1 MAPATDGAQPRLQG
15 SPGATS
21 FPRKRE
27 PTPSHGVGR
36 EIPAYAGMTARGPH
50 GVGREIPAYAGMTA
64 RGLPRIVR
72 FALIGLALAA
82 AGTLAAPP
90 AAMAQQ
96 SSDANLASIAF
107 TDNDGGTLATT
118 LSPAFAAA
126 TTSYTLSVSAGA
138 PDGEVTFAPTAN
150 DAGASFAISPADA
163 NASKTGHQ
171 VDVGTSNATV
181 TVTAADSTTKAY
193 AFDVRYDYDDDNDG
207 YIDVRT
213 RAQLHAIRD
222 DLNSNGD
229 QANISAFPHALSG
242 SGGARFGCPSS
253 GCVGY
258 ELRADIDLSTGG
270 AWSPIGGN
278 RIWHTFNGKFR
289 GNGHVISNMTIG
301 SGSPSGLFQRM
312 GGNGVV
318 EGVGLLDVNI
328 TSGVGSEAGAVS
340 GTSGGLIRNVYATG
354 TINIGSSN
362 IAGGLVGWHTGTIR
376 ASWADVAVT
385 GSSRTGG
392 MVGYDDYGG
401 RVYAS
406 YSIGPVAQTTSQG
419 LIGEDQGA
427 VENVDTSYH
436 DAETTGI
443 GTAGTGRARSTSDLQ
458 SPTAYGATGIYSD
471 WDDQDIDGDGTND
484 DAWDFG
490 TSSQY
495 PVLKAGG
502 HSAATQFALQ
512 SPDLSGVT
520 LTVGAAQLTLS
531 PAFAAGT
538 TRYTAASAGTQV
550 TVAPTTS
557 HASAT
562 VAYKDASDGALT
574 DANGGVAGFQIALSG
589 TTTFKVVVTAANGVQ
604 TKTYEFTVSPPVDYD
619 DDNDGY
625 IDIRNA
631 AQLSAM
637 RHDLDTD
644 GNATHADWLAA
655 FPSPA
660 AGMGCAPGDH
670 DGNSG
675 TPDRPFCRGYE
686 LRSAIVLDVVGWN
699 QTNWTPIGT
708 SSAPFTGY
716 FTGNGLTISNLS
728 VRVASDAGLFGVTR
742 GTVERVGLIDAFV
755 RTSGD
760 DRGGALAGTNTGT
773 IRFAF
778 STGSVSVPSKV
789 AGGLVGCN
797 CAHGSGGNRVVGQIS
812 GSWST
817 ANATAMH
824 VAGGLVGDNAG
835 TITASWSAGVA
846 SGTGT
851 PPNDGALVG
860 RNLSGGTITASYA
873 LGNDALTG
881 SQAQTATATASLHGS
896 AVSLSVLAYTGVY
909 QTWDDH
915 DVDGDG
921 TANDAPWN
929 FGDAQEYPILR
940 LGYTMAEQTRQ
951 RNELNRKLSGLTLR
965 YAGGGPVSITPAFS
979 ALTTSYT
986 ATIRSG
992 ATRTLVVTPSVPAGS
1007 ASVSMGGDKLT
1018 GGVAEID
1025 ATSPGATAALAV
1037 RVVNQITHISGLRYT
1052 ITVAHA
1058 DGAPIAPRNLTAT
1071 PSATDNA
1078 RMDLSWSA
1086 DSTVNGYEICRKAG
1100 TSVCASSD
1108 TWAAISGS
1116 GASTA
1121 SHAVTGLTGGAQY
1134 TFSLRATDSSNRKG
1148 EISSVTATTND
1159 NIVPSFAQTTG
1170 SVTWTR
1176 GRPIGVYEAPRAT
1189 AGDGTLSYSAA
1200 FSPSA
1205 SGLSFNAATR
1215 QISGTPTHTAST
1227 VTATVTVRDDEGTPS
1242 DLTDDD
1248 TATFTLTI
1256 TLEADTTPSFASTSG
1271 SASFTI
1277 GKANIAVRAHKLP
1290 ALTGGNGALTYT
1302 DTLPTG
1308 LVYTAPAG
1316 MDSPGGTVNATD
1328 GNTLTAGTATYEI
1341 RATDRDGSAATYR
1354 LTATVEA
1361 DRTLSYAD
1369 ANALA
1374 NRTFIKDTAIS
1385 SSVAPAGGNAPVTC
1399 AIASGTLPS
1408 NVTLTGCL
1416 LTGTPNVVLAQPSS
1430 ATIRATDRDGST
1442 ALSASF
1448 TMRVVDSTPEFSPDT
1463 ARAKFTKGR
1472 ANSAAYPV
1480 PAATGGDGTLTYS
1493 LTAGTLPADL
1503 TYTAPGSMDTHGGT
1517 ISGTPRATL
1526 STGDTN
1532 VTITAT
1538 DANGSTD
1545 TLTLTVE
1552 IENDVSPAAAS
1563 GSTTYAIGQAKA
1575 SGREFTVPALGGN
1588 APVTYAYVPGG
1599 TTATQLPSGMS
1610 FDPADRKI
1618 KGTPPSGL
1626 ADGSSRTITIRGT
1639 DRDDQAADYTLT
1651 LSFET
1656 NVTPSFSPNTGS
1668 RTFTIGRA
1676 NTAAN
1681 AFRLPAVSGNGTIRY
1696 ADALPSGLTY
1706 TAPGPS
1712 DSHGGT
1718 VNADAGN
1725 TLTAADAGNYA
1736 ITATDDEG
1744 ESSTFTLTVAIE
1756 TDAQTAFAQSNGS
1769 ATYTIGRANTA
1780 ANEFQVPAA
1789 SAGNAPV
1796 TYAYVAGASAA
1807 TQLPAALSF
1816 DPADRKIKGTPGSS
1830 LTAGSRTITI
1840 RATDRDGQTADFT
1853 LTLTLQADLTPSFSP
1868 DNTGSAA
1875 YVIGQANAAARQFT
1889 VPAATGGNAPYAYA
1903 YVAGATSGTQLP
1915 SGLSFDPADRKI
1927 KGTVASS
1934 GLTAGES
1941 RTVTI
1946 RAADRD
1952 GSTADFTLTLTLQA
1966 NSTPSYAGV
1975 NAPPNRTFSQNK
1987 AIQAFSVAPAGGNA
2001 PACSITSGTLPSGL
2015 VISGC
2020 QISGTPDAI
2029 ASAASI
2035 TITATDL
2042 DGETAT
2048 ASFSITIQ
2056 ANEVPSFSPNTDSA
2070 AFTIGRANTTA
2081 YPVPAATGGD
2091 GTLAYAVDSAT
2102 PLPSGLTYSAA
2113 TSGNGGTI
2121 NATAGNTLTTAN
2133 SGTYNIVATDS
2144 NGDTATLA
2152 LAVTIEAN
2160 QAPSWGAQ
2168 TSGSAAFTIGRA
2180 NASAFPLPQAT
2191 GGNGTLSY
2199 AVSPTTP
2206 LPSGL
2211 VYSPP
2216 DPSDMHGGTVNATSG
2231 NTLTASDAGNYTIR
2245 VTDRDG
2251 SAANY
2256 TLTVTVE
2263 TNVAPSYANANALP
2277 DRTFSQN
2284 KPAGAFSVAP
2294 SGGNAPVTCAI
2305 SSGTLPNGLVISGCQ
2320 ISGTPDTIASAASI
2334 TITATDR
2341 DNETASDAFTITVQ
2355 ANLTPSFS
2363 PNTASASF
2371 TIRRP
2376 SVTPY
2381 PVPTATGGDG
2391 TLTYAVDPT
2400 TPLPTGLTYSA
2411 ATSGNGGTINTVVV
2425 NVGNT
2430 LTPGT
2435 TTYNIIA
2442 TDSNGD
2448 TATLALSV
2456 TLEANL
2462 APSWGAQTSGSAA
2475 FTIGRA
2481 NASAFPLP
2489 QATGGNGTLSY
2500 AVSPTTPLPSG
2511 LVYSPPDPSDM
2522 HGGTVNATSGNT
2534 LTASDAGN
2542 YTIRV
2547 TDRDGSAANYTLTVT
2562 VETNVAPSYANAN
2575 ALPDRTFSQNK
2586 PAGAFSVAP
2595 SGGNAPVTCA
2605 ISSGTLPNGL
2615 VISGC
2620 QISGTPD
2627 TIASAA
2633 SITITA
2639 TDRDNE
2645 TASDA
2650 FTITIVANLVP
2661 SFAQTTGSVTW
2672 TRNRPIAPYTVNA
2685 ATGGDG
2691 TLSYSAAFSPSASGL
2706 SFNST
2711 TRVISGSPTHA
2722 GSTVTAT
2729 ITVRDDE
2736 GSPGDT
2742 SDDDTATFTLTIT
2755 LEADAAGPS
2764 FGTAS
2769 VTEKTYVAGYASH
2782 PSITLPA
2789 ADSTVAWNGD
2799 LTYSVSTSLAGG
2811 TLPAGLTYA
2820 AATSG
2825 NGGTISVGSGTTAT
2839 ARFRVTLTARDRDG
2853 SSAALSF
2860 YVTVE
2865 ADATPSW
2872 GAVAAPNQTVV
2883 ELQTMTSAMLPALPS
2898 ATAGNAPVTYS
2909 IASLP
2914 SWLAFDGE
2922 TRVLSATA
2930 PAPVNSAN
2938 ADAVTNLVLKATD
2951 ANAEAADLAFT
2962 VAVQNDARPPS
2973 FSPNTGSA
2981 AYTIGRANS
2990 DYALFQVPAVT
3001 GGNAPVTY
3009 AVQGTALPS
3018 GLSLRSSDRRVVGTP
3033 GSSLAASSA
3042 DYVIRATD
3050 ADNDTTDFTLT
3061 LALEDNLVGSCGY
3074 TGRLTV
3080 DILRNADIEFILPVA
3095 EFGNQPLPPDGQS
3108 TDVRLAIS
3116 FWGTP
3121 AGLSLLH
3128 RRDPTTGYTT
3138 QLGVTGN
3145 TAITASSRTGY
3156 IDWRDRDN
3164 NASLDCDLNLVFTSA
3179 DTQPAFGSASQPTL
3193 TLIRNET
3200 YAAGDIT
3207 ALAAATSGQG
3217 PLHYTASALPA
3228 GLSLN
3233 FHTRQ
3238 LSGAPTALTPSSG
3251 ARVTLRA
3258 RDTDG
3263 DADTLQFTVN
3273 VVGGVTLSATTLA
3286 INEANAPVDETYTV
3300 ALASQPSGNVVVA
3313 PSVTACSGCG
3323 VTVSPSSLTFTRTNW
3338 SAPKTV
3344 TVRVAADADGDD
3356 ETATITHTVTGGN
3369 YAGVAAPS
3377 VAVSVTDDD
3386 SPRIVVPSTLSVAE
3400 GASASYSVRLSI
3412 PPASGETVTV
3422 TPTFPSGLTRTD
3434 STALTFTS
3442 ANYSTT
3448 KTVTF
3453 TADSDGDVADA
3464 SLTISHAAASG
3475 VSGSQYAGLTANV
3488 VVAVDDD
3495 DYVGVVS
3502 DPTSLTILEQSA
3514 GKSYAVRL
3522 GSQPSAN
3529 VTLTPSG
3536 TGLSFNPSSLSFTM
3550 SNWDT
3555 TQNVT
3560 VTVDNDA
3567 NTVTETR
3574 TVTHTAAST
3583 DTNYNASFT
3592 NGDVTVTATDNDSP
3606 SVVVNP
3612 TSLTIAEQS
3621 SETYAL
3627 RLATQPSA
3635 NVVITVSV
3643 TNNSD
3648 VTVNS
3653 STFTFTTINYGTAQ
3667 NVTVSVA
3674 DDPDAQ
3680 NESATISHSAAS
3692 ADTGYHGIAIN
3703 GVSVTVTDN
3712 DEDGI
3717 NLRNAADDA
3726 DITALAVTEGQTAQ
3740 YRVELTARP
3749 TAGVTITPSAT
3760 GLSFNPSSVSF
3771 TTSNWSAAKLI
3782 TVTPANDLDGRD
3794 ESVTVSHAGSA
3805 SGGYNALTLDDLT
3818 VTVTDDD
3825 PTGPLVANAS
3835 GVAITAITVAEGAA
3849 SNNTYRLSLNTE
3861 PSSNVTVALTKA
3873 SGDSADVTFTPT
3885 SVVFTPGAPQAGD
3898 PSGAAQWNSPQT
3910 ITISAAQD
3918 DDARNDDA
3926 ATITHT
3932 TSVASGGDSDYA
3944 NQTADLAV
3952 TITDDDSPGLVVSA
3966 TSIGVIEGST
3976 QTYSLKLAS
3985 EPSADV
3991 AVTPQCTAAAP
4002 SCAGLTFSGGA
4013 SGVFTFTTGNWDT
4026 TQEVT
4031 VSATDNNAADGARS
4045 ATITHAVSSLDSM
4058 NDPAD
4063 TQYNGVAFASANVS
4077 AAITDD
4083 DAPGVTVNPTSVSVE
4098 EENAT
4103 GASYDVRLA
4112 TQPSANV
4119 VIAVSTNNSDVTF
4132 TPSTLTFAPSG
4143 AGIWSSAQSVTV
4155 KANNDPD
4162 AQDETGALSHRAS
4175 SSDSNYN
4182 GIAVSGVSVTV
4193 TDNDED
4199 GVDVSDPS
4207 GANPSISVNEQ
4218 GSATYQVKLT
4228 AQPTGNVIVTPSV
4241 SAGAPL
4247 RVSPSSATFTRTNWN
4262 SAKTF
4267 TVRADDDRDSDN
4279 ETATISHGASGAGY
4293 GGSETRESLAVTIMD
4308 NDQPGLRF
4316 TAPNGR
4322 TLTTLALHEGRA
4334 GSYRIA
4340 LNTQPSGNV
4349 TVTPSAAGV
4358 VVSGGGGSGNNE
4370 FAFTPTNYSSPQTV
4384 TVTPASDGDDDDE
4397 PQANLAHAFASTVAT
4412 DPYHQLAGV
4421 TLAFTVADDDFVGL
4435 RAAPSSLNVTEEA
4448 TSGDGRTYALS
4459 LGSQPS
4465 ANVTVTPSGARLSFN
4480 PSSVTFTNGNWDTP
4494 RNVTVSVAADANAVN
4509 ETLTVSHSTGASGDA
4524 EYANKSGADSG
4535 FTDARVRVV
4544 AVDDDRPTV
4553 TEIVFWGMPWDAGVP
4568 GTYVRGETITVQARF
4583 SRPVTV
4589 TGTPRIALRIGGA
4602 TRYASYARTRTGGT
4616 RLDFRYQVQEND
4628 LDANGVGVPRD
4639 ALQLNGGSIR
4649 HAVSASVGADLRSA
4663 AVPDNDDHKVNGAST
4678 PPPSATTPNIRST
4691 PPTASGEY
4699 GYGETIEFRVGF
4711 DIPFRLDDSDGKPRL
4726 RLTLGA
4732 QTRYAEYDRTEGN
4745 ALFFAYVVRSS
4756 DSAPSGAALPQNAL
4770 ELNGARIMNAYDDSA
4785 NANLTLP
4792 RLNADSAHKVDGTT
4806 SSLQSLAVSPGT
4818 LSPAFAAPPA
4828 DASAYRVEVGNS
4840 VASATITAAPKFG
4853 AATLAYSTTDADPAS
4868 GHQVGLEVGENRFDV
4883 TVTGRTTIARRYA
4896 VTFRRE
4902 GASNADLRALS
4913 VSDPTLRIYSPRAMR
4928 HGYDPRETEYTL
4940 DVGRDVASVTLVV
4953 VKSDSGASASVSLR
4967 GESLAVNAMGEVT
4980 VPLEH
4985 GDNPVSISV
4994 TSRNPTTKTYAVN
5007 VMRAGLPVRL
5017 ASLTLGG
5024 GALVKS
5030 GGDGRIGFD
5039 PSHFEYTASVINRV
5053 SSITVTPSAE
5063 SGSRITVNGAAV
5075 RSGDRSRAIRLAV
5088 GSNSIV
5094 VSVTNDEPGA
5104 ITGTYRIAVTRGRA
5118 PAPVFS
5124 PAPVEPIPTTTP
5136 TPTPTAS
5143 PTPAPTA
5150 SPTPA
5155 PTASPTPDPAASP
5168 TPDPAAS
5175 PTPDPAASPIP
5186 APTAPPTP
5194 DPAASPTPAPT
5205 APPTPEPAASPT
5217 PDPAASP
5224 TPDPAASPTP
5234 DPAAPPT
5241 PDPAASPTPAPT
5253 ASPTPDPAAPPTP
5266 DPAAP
5271 PTPAPTATPAPE
5283 PTATPMPAPTATA
5296 TPVMPP
5302 PAPGATLEPPVAP
5315 TPTAGYSLAFWLAV
5329 GGAAVVIVAGFAGG
5343 ALVIAR
5349 RR

>member
-1 MAPATDGAQPRLQG
+1 MAPPR
-15 SPGATS
+15 A
-21 FPRKRE
+21 
-27 PTPSHGVGR
+27 GR
-36 EIPAYAGMTARGPH
+36 
-50 GVGREIPAYAGMTA
+50 
-64 RGLPRIVR
+64 LVR
-72 FALIGLALAA
+72 FALIGAALAA
-82 AGTLAAPP
+82 AGMLAAPP

-163 NASKTGHQ
+163 NASKNGHQ

-222 DLNSNGD
+222 DTNTNGD
-229 QANISAFPHALSG
+229 QGNISAFPHALSG

-258 ELRADIDLSTGG
+258 ELRADIDLSGG
-270 AWSPIGGN
+270 NWTPIGYSL
-278 RIWHTFNGKFR
+278 TGKFR
-289 GNGHVISNMTIG
+289 GNGHVISNMKITTG
-301 SGSPSGLFQRM
+301 STLGLFAIIS
-312 GGNGVV
+312 GGVV
-318 EGVGLLDVNI
+318 EGVGLLDVDISGGTDMGAVAGNNGAGSVI
-328 TSGVGSEAGAVS
+328 RNVWATGRISGTSALGGLAGWNAASVRASWAAVAVSASGNFNPHRAGGIAGYDDWQGHIYASYSVGAVS
-340 GTSGGLIRNVYATG
+340 PSTSGGL
-354 TINIGSSN
+354 
-362 IAGGLVGWHTGTIR
+362 AGQNQ
-376 ASWADVAVT
+376 
-385 GSSRTGG
+385 GG
-392 MVGYDDYGG
+392 
-401 RVYAS
+401 A
-406 YSIGPVAQTTSQG
+406 IT
-419 LIGEDQGA
+419 
-427 VENVDTSYH
+427 NSYH
-436 DAETTGI
+436 DAVATGI
-443 GTAGTGRARSTSDLQ
+443 GTAGTGTARSTSDLQ

-471 WDDQDIDGDGTND
+471 WDEQDIDGDGTND

-512 SPDLSGVT
+512 SPDLSGIT
-520 LTVGAAQLTLS
+520 LTVGATQLTLS

-538 TRYTAASAGTQV
+538 TRYAAAASGTQV

-562 VAYKDASDGALT
+562 VAYKDASDGPLT

-625 IDIRNA
+625 IDVRNA

-675 TPDRPFCRGYE
+675 TPDRPFCKGYE
-686 LRSAIVLDVVGWN
+686 LRSAIVLDVVGSN

-716 FTGNGLTISNLS
+716 FTGNGLTVSNLS
-728 VRVASDAGLFGVTR
+728 ARVASDAGLFGVTR
-742 GTVERVGLIDAFV
+742 GTVERVGVIDAFV
-755 RTSGD
+755 RTSSG
-760 DRGGALAGTNTGT
+760 DRGGALAGTNNGT

-778 STGSVSVPSKV
+778 STGSVSLAGQD

-797 CAHGSGGNRVVGQIS
+797 CAHGTGGSRVVGSIYA
-812 GSWST
+812 SWST
-817 ANATAMH
+817 ASAVAGAH
-824 VAGGLVGDNAG
+824 SAGGLVGEN
-835 TITASWSAGVA
+835 
-846 SGTGT
+846 
-851 PPNDGALVG
+851 
-860 RNLSGGTITASYA
+860 GGTITASYA
-873 LGNDALTG
+873 AGLAQGYRSGSPWHGGLVGHNLSGATVTASYALGAAALIG
-881 SQAQTATATASLHGS
+881 EQAGTATASLHGS
-896 AVSLSVLAYTGVY
+896 AVSLSILAYTGVY

-915 DVDGDG
+915 DTDGNG
-921 TANDAPWN
+921 TADAPWN
-929 FGDAQEYPILR
+929 FGDAQEYPYLR
-940 LGYTMAEQTRQ
+940 LGFTQAEQTRQ
-951 RNELNRKLSGLTLR
+951 RNALNRKLSGLTLR

-1018 GGVAEID
+1018 GGAAEID
-1025 ATSPGATAALAV
+1025 ATQPGATATITASA
-1037 RVVNQITHISGLRYT
+1037 VNQLSSIAALGTLQYT

-1058 DGAPIAPRNLTAT
+1058 DGAPIAPRNLAAT
-1071 PSATDNA
+1071 PHATVNG
-1078 RMDLSWSA
+1078 RIDLSWSA
-1086 DSTVNGYEICRKAG
+1086 DSTVTGYEICQKAG
-1100 TSVCASSD
+1100 TSACAAGD
-1108 TWAAISGS
+1108 TTLWAAISGS

-1121 SHAVTGLTGGAQY
+1121 SHAVTGLTGGTQY

-1148 EISSVTATTND
+1148 EISSVTATTNPD
-1159 NIVPSFAQTTG
+1159 NRVPSFARTSE

-1176 GRPIGVYEAPRAT
+1176 GKSIGAYEAPRAT
-1189 AGDGTLSYSAA
+1189 GGDGTLSYSAA

-1205 SGLSFNAATR
+1205 SGLAFNAATR
-1215 QISGTPTHTAST
+1215 QISGTPTHTGNT
-1227 VTATVTVRDDEGTPS
+1227 VTATITVRDDEGTPS

-1256 TLEADTTPSFASTSG
+1256 TLEADSTPSFASTSG
-1271 SASFTI
+1271 SASFTR
-1277 GKANIAVRAHKLP
+1277 GKANISVHVHPLP
-1290 ALTGGNGALTYT
+1290 ALTGGNGTLTYT

-1308 LVYTAPAG
+1308 LVYTAPG
-1316 MDSPGGTVNATD
+1316 SMDTHGGTVNATS
-1328 GNTLTAGTATYEI
+1328 GNTLTAGGPTNYTITAL
-1341 RATDRDGSAATYR
+1341 DRDGSAATYT
-1354 LTATVEA
+1354 LAVTVET
-1361 DRTLSYAD
+1361 DETPSYAG

-1374 NRTFIKDTAIS
+1374 DRTFIKDTAIS
-1385 SSVAPAGGNAPVTC
+1385 SSVAPSGGNAPVAC

-1416 LTGTPNVVLAQPSS
+1416 LTGTPNVVLAHPAS

-1442 ALSASF
+1442 ATSASF
-1448 TMRVVDSTPEFSPDT
+1448 TMTVTENRTPSFSPNT
-1463 ARAKFTKGR
+1463 GSAAFTIGR
-1472 ANSAAYPV
+1472 ANTTAYPV
-1480 PAATGGDGTLTYS
+1480 PVATGGDGTLTYAVDS
-1493 LTAGTLPADL
+1493 TTPLPSGL
-1503 TYTAPGSMDTHGGT
+1503 TYSAATSGNGGT
-1517 ISGTPRATL
+1517 INATDGNTLTTADSGTYNIIATDSNGDTATL
-1526 STGDTN
+1526 ALS
-1532 VTITAT
+1532 VT
-1538 DANGSTD
+1538 
-1545 TLTLTVE
+1545 
-1552 IENDVSPAAAS
+1552 IENDVSPAGAS
-1563 GSTTYAIGQAKA
+1563 GSTTYAIGRAKA

-1588 APVTYAYVPGG
+1588 EPVTYAYVAGA

-1639 DRDDQAADYTLT
+1639 DRDGQAADYTLT

-1668 RTFTIGRA
+1668 ATFTIGQA
-1676 NTAAN
+1676 NVN
-1681 AFRLPAVSGNGTIRY
+1681 AFQLPAVSGNGTIRY
-1696 ADALPSGLTY
+1696 AVSSTTPLPSGLVY

-1718 VNADAGN
+1718 VNATSGN

-1756 TDAQTAFAQSNGS
+1756 NDAQTAFAQSNGS
-1769 ATYTIGRANTA
+1769 AAYTIGRANTA
-1780 ANEFQVPAA
+1780 ANEFQIPAA

-1796 TYAYVAGASAA
+1796 TYAYVAGSTAA

-1868 DNTGSAA
+1868 SNTGSAA
-1875 YVIGQANAAARQFT
+1875 YVIGQANAAANQFT

-1941 RTVTI
+1941 RTITI
-1946 RAADRD
+1946 RASDRD
-1952 GSTADFTLTLTLQA
+1952 NSTADFTLTLTLQA

-2001 PACSITSGTLPSGL
+2001 PACAITSGTLPSGL

-2029 ASAASI
+2029 VSAASI

-2048 ASFSITIQ
+2048 ASFSITVQ
-2056 ANEVPSFSPNTDSA
+2056 ANEVPSFSPNTASA
-2070 AFTIGRANTTA
+2070 AFTIGRANTTP

-2091 GTLAYAVDSAT
+2091 GTLTYAVDSAT
-2102 PLPSGLTYSAA
+2102 PLPTGLTYSAA

-2121 NATAGNTLTTAN
+2121 NSTAGNTLTTAN
-2133 SGTYNIVATDS
+2133 SGTYNIIATDS

-2160 QAPSWGAQ
+2160 LAPSWASA
-2168 TSGSAAFTIGRA
+2168 SGSAAFTIGRA
-2180 NASAFPLPQAT
+2180 NASAFPLPRAT
-2191 GGNGTLSY
+2191 GGNGTPLSY
-2199 AVSPTTP
+2199 AVDSTTP

-2216 DPSDMHGGTVNATSG
+2216 GSMDTHGGTVNATSG

-2245 VTDRDG
+2245 ATDRDG
-2251 SAANY
+2251 SAAAY

-2284 KPAGAFSVAP
+2284 KPAAAFSVAP

-2305 SSGTLPNGLVISGCQ
+2305 DSGTLPNGLVISGCQISGTPDTLTSTAASITIEATDRDDETASDTFTITVQENLTPSFSPNTASVTFTIRRPSVTPYPVPAASGGDGTLTYAVDSATPLPSGLTYGTASSGNGGTINATAGNTLTTANSGTYNIIATDSNGDTATLALAVTIEANQTPSWAQTSGSAAFTIGRANASAFPLPRATGGNGTLSYAVDSTTPLPSGLVYSPPGSMDTHGGTVNATSGNTLTTANSGTYTIRATDRDGSAANYTLTVTVEANSAPSYANANALPDRTFSQNKPAAAFSVAPSGGNAPVTCAITSGTLPNGLAISGCQ

-2341 DNETASDAFTITVQ
+2341 DGQ
-2355 ANLTPSFS
+2355 
-2363 PNTASASF
+2363 
-2371 TIRRP
+2371 
-2376 SVTPY
+2376 
-2381 PVPTATGGDG
+2381 
-2391 TLTYAVDPT
+2391 
-2400 TPLPTGLTYSA
+2400 
-2411 ATSGNGGTINTVVV
+2411 
-2425 NVGNT
+2425 
-2430 LTPGT
+2430 
-2435 TTYNIIA
+2435 
-2442 TDSNGD
+2442 
-2448 TATLALSV
+2448 
-2456 TLEANL
+2456 
-2462 APSWGAQTSGSAA
+2462 
-2475 FTIGRA
+2475 
-2481 NASAFPLP
+2481 
-2489 QATGGNGTLSY
+2489 
-2500 AVSPTTPLPSG
+2500 
-2511 LVYSPPDPSDM
+2511 
-2522 HGGTVNATSGNT
+2522 
-2534 LTASDAGN
+2534 
-2542 YTIRV
+2542 
-2547 TDRDGSAANYTLTVT
+2547 
-2562 VETNVAPSYANAN
+2562 
-2575 ALPDRTFSQNK
+2575 
-2586 PAGAFSVAP
+2586 
-2595 SGGNAPVTCA
+2595 
-2605 ISSGTLPNGL
+2605 
-2615 VISGC
+2615 
-2620 QISGTPD
+2620 
-2627 TIASAA
+2627 
-2633 SITITA
+2633 
-2639 TDRDNE
+2639 

-2650 FTITIVANLVP
+2650 FTITIVANQVP
-2661 SFAQTTGSVTW
+2661 SFSPNTGSVTW
-2672 TRNRPIAPYTVNA
+2672 TRNRPIAAYTVNA

-2691 TLSYSAAFSPSASGL
+2691 TLSYSASFSPSASGL
-2706 SFNST
+2706 AFDAT
-2711 TRVISGSPTHA
+2711 MLRITGTPTHA

-2736 GSPGDT
+2736 GTPSDT

-2755 LEADAAGPS
+2755 LEANAAGPS

-2799 LTYSVSTSLAGG
+2799 LTYSVSTNLAGG
-2811 TLPAGLTYA
+2811 TLPAGITYA

-2825 NGGTISVGSGTTAT
+2825 NGGTISIGSGTTST
-2839 ARFRVTLTARDRDG
+2839 ARFRVTLTAADRDG
-2853 SSAALSF
+2853 SSAAIFF

-2898 ATAGNAPVTYS
+2898 ATDGNAPVTYS

-2914 SWLAFDGE
+2914 SWLAFDGP

-2930 PAPVNSAN
+2930 PAPVNNTN
-2938 ADAVTNLVLKATD
+2938 ADVVTNLVLKATD

-2962 VAVQNDARPPS
+2962 VAVQNDTRLPS

-3033 GSSLAASSA
+3033 GSSLTAGSA

-3061 LALEDNLVGSCGY
+3061 LALEANRVGSCGY
-3074 TGRLTV
+3074 TGRLSV

-3128 RRDPTTGYTT
+3128 RRDPSTGFTTA
-3138 QLGVTGN
+3138 LGVTGN
-3145 TAITASSRTGY
+3145 TAITASSRTGF
-3156 IDWRDRDN
+3156 IDWNDRDN
-3164 NASLDCDLNLVFTSA
+3164 NGSRDCDLNLVFTSV

-3207 ALAAATSGQG
+3207 ALAAATGGQG

-3233 FHTRQ
+3233 FHTRE

-3273 VVGGVTLSATTLA
+3273 VVGGVTLSSTTLA
-3286 INEANAPVDETYTV
+3286 INEANAPVTETYTV
-3300 ALASQPSGNVVVA
+3300 ALASQPSGNVVVR

-3338 SAPKTV
+3338 SVPKTV
-3344 TVRVAADADGDD
+3344 TVRVATDADGDD

-3386 SPRIVVPSTLSVAE
+3386 SPRIVVPSSLSVAE
-3400 GASASYSVRLSI
+3400 GASASYNVRLSI

-3464 SLTISHAAASG
+3464 SLTISHASSSG

-3502 DPTSLTILEQSA
+3502 DPTTLTILEQSA
-3514 GKSYAVRL
+3514 GKPYAVRL

-3550 SNWDT
+3550 SNWGT

-3574 TVTHTAAST
+3574 TVTHTAVST
-3583 DTNYNASFT
+3583 DANYNASFT

-3621 SETYAL
+3621 SKTYAL
-3627 RLATQPSA
+3627 SLATQPSA

-3653 STFTFTTINYGTAQ
+3653 STFTFTTVNYGTTQ

-3703 GVSVTVTDN
+3703 SVSVTVTDN

-3726 DITALAVTEGQTAQ
+3726 DITTLAVTEGQTAQ
-3740 YRVELTARP
+3740 YRVELTAQP

-3794 ESVTVSHAGSA
+3794 ESVTVSHAGSV

-3835 GVAITAITVAEGAA
+3835 GVAITAITVAEGAT
-3849 SNNTYRLSLNTE
+3849 SNNTYRLSLSAA

-3873 SGDSADVTFTPT
+3873 SGDSADVTFAPT

-3918 DDARNDDA
+3918 DDARNDDT

-4002 SCAGLTFSGGA
+4002 SCAGLTFSGGT

-4063 TQYNGVAFASANVS
+4063 AQYNGVAFASANVR

-4103 GASYDVRLA
+4103 GASYSVRLA

-4182 GIAVSGVSVTV
+4182 GIAVSGVSVAV

-4228 AQPTGNVIVTPSV
+4228 AQPTGNVRVTPSV

-4247 RVSPSSATFTRTNWN
+4247 RVSPTSATFTRTNWN

-4267 TVRADDDRDSDN
+4267 TVRADDDRNSVN

-4308 NDQPGLRF
+4308 NDLPGLRF

-4334 GSYRIA
+4334 GSYRVA

-4358 VVSGGGGSGNNE
+4358 VVSGGGGTGSNE

-4435 RAAPSSLNVTEEA
+4435 RAIPSSLNVTEEA

-4544 AVDDDRPTV
+4544 AVDDDRPAV
-4553 TEIVFWGMPWDAGVP
+4553 TEIVFWGMPSARAVAD
-4568 GTYVRGETITVQARF
+4568 TYVRGAAITVQARF

-4628 LDANGVGVPRD
+4628 VDANGVGVPRD

-4649 HAVSASVGADLRSA
+4649 HSVSTSVGADLRSA
-4663 AVPDNDDHKVNGAST
+4663 AVPDDPTRKVDGRLT
-4678 PPPSATTPNIRST
+4678 PAPSATTPNIRST

-4745 ALFFAYVVRSS
+4745 ALFFDYDVRSS

-4792 RLNADSAHKVDGTT
+4792 HLNADSAHKVDGTT

-4828 DASAYRVEVGNS
+4828 DASVYRVEVGNS

-4853 AATLAYSTTDADPAS
+4853 AAALAFSTTDADPAS

-4913 VSDPTLRIYSPRAMR
+4913 VSDPTLRLYSPRAMR

-4967 GESLAVNAMGEVT
+4967 GESLAVDAMGEVT
-4980 VPLEH
+4980 IPLEH

-5063 SGSRITVNGAAV
+5063 SGSRITVNGAAI
-5075 RSGDRSRAIRLAV
+5075 RSGGRSRAIRLAV

-5124 PAPVEPIPTTTP
+5124 PAPAAPISTATP

-5150 SPTPA
+5150 SPTPT
-5155 PTASPTPDPAASP
+5155 PTPDPAASPTPGPTAPPTPIASPTLDPAASP

-5175 PTPDPAASPIP
+5175 PAPEPTASPSP
-5186 APTAPPTP
+5186 APTA
-5194 DPAASPTPAPT
+5194 S
-5205 APPTPEPAASPT
+5205 PTPEPAASPT
-5217 PDPAASP
+5217 PEPAASP
-5224 TPDPAASPTP
+5224 TPE
-5234 DPAAPPT
+5234 
-5241 PDPAASPTPAPT
+5241 PT
-5253 ASPTPDPAAPPTP
+5253 AS
-5266 DPAAP
+5266 

-5283 PTATPMPAPTATA
+5283 PTATPMPAPTATPAPAPTATA

-5315 TPTAGYSLAFWLAV
+5315 TPTAGYSLAFWLVV

>member
-1 MAPATDGAQPRLQG
+1 MG
-15 SPGATS
+15 PGAT
-21 FPRKRE
+21 
-27 PTPSHGVGR
+27 G
-36 EIPAYAGMTARGPH
+36 
-50 GVGREIPAYAGMTA
+50 
-64 RGLPRIVR
+64 
-72 FALIGLALAA
+72 
-82 AGTLAAPP
+82 
-90 AAMAQQ
+90 
-96 SSDANLASIAF
+96 
-107 TDNDGGTLATT
+107 
-118 LSPAFAAA
+118 
-126 TTSYTLSVSAGA
+126 
-138 PDGEVTFAPTAN
+138 
-150 DAGASFAISPADA
+150 
-163 NASKTGHQ
+163 
-171 VDVGTSNATV
+171 
-181 TVTAADSTTKAY
+181 
-193 AFDVRYDYDDDNDG
+193 
-207 YIDVRT
+207 
-213 RAQLHAIRD
+213 
-222 DLNSNGD
+222 
-229 QANISAFPHALSG
+229 
-242 SGGARFGCPSS
+242 
-253 GCVGY
+253 
-258 ELRADIDLSTGG
+258 
-270 AWSPIGGN
+270 
-278 RIWHTFNGKFR
+278 
-289 GNGHVISNMTIG
+289 
-301 SGSPSGLFQRM
+301 
-312 GGNGVV
+312 
-318 EGVGLLDVNI
+318 
-328 TSGVGSEAGAVS
+328 
-340 GTSGGLIRNVYATG
+340 
-354 TINIGSSN
+354 
-362 IAGGLVGWHTGTIR
+362 
-376 ASWADVAVT
+376 
-385 GSSRTGG
+385 
-392 MVGYDDYGG
+392 
-401 RVYAS
+401 
-406 YSIGPVAQTTSQG
+406 
-419 LIGEDQGA
+419 
-427 VENVDTSYH
+427 
-436 DAETTGI
+436 
-443 GTAGTGRARSTSDLQ
+443 
-458 SPTAYGATGIYSD
+458 
-471 WDDQDIDGDGTND
+471 
-484 DAWDFG
+484 
-490 TSSQY
+490 
-495 PVLKAGG
+495 
-502 HSAATQFALQ
+502 
-512 SPDLSGVT
+512 
-520 LTVGAAQLTLS
+520 
-531 PAFAAGT
+531 
-538 TRYTAASAGTQV
+538 
-550 TVAPTTS
+550 
-557 HASAT
+557 
-562 VAYKDASDGALT
+562 
-574 DANGGVAGFQIALSG
+574 
-589 TTTFKVVVTAANGVQ
+589 
-604 TKTYEFTVSPPVDYD
+604 
-619 DDNDGY
+619 
-625 IDIRNA
+625 
-631 AQLSAM
+631 
-637 RHDLDTD
+637 
-644 GNATHADWLAA
+644 
-655 FPSPA
+655 
-660 AGMGCAPGDH
+660 
-670 DGNSG
+670 
-675 TPDRPFCRGYE
+675 
-686 LRSAIVLDVVGWN
+686 
-699 QTNWTPIGT
+699 
-708 SSAPFTGY
+708 
-716 FTGNGLTISNLS
+716 
-728 VRVASDAGLFGVTR
+728 
-742 GTVERVGLIDAFV
+742 
-755 RTSGD
+755 
-760 DRGGALAGTNTGT
+760 
-773 IRFAF
+773 
-778 STGSVSVPSKV
+778 
-789 AGGLVGCN
+789 
-797 CAHGSGGNRVVGQIS
+797 VVGQIS

-817 ANATAMH
+817 ANVTAMH

-846 SGTGT
+846 SGTGS

-860 RNLSGGTITASYA
+860 RNLSGGAITASYA
-873 LGNDALTG
+873 LGNDALYG
-881 SQAQTATATASLHGS
+881 SQAGTATASLHGS
-896 AVSLSVLAYTGVY
+896 AVSLSILAYTGVY

-915 DVDGDG
+915 DVNGDG

-965 YAGGGPVSITPAFS
+965 YAGGGPVALSPAFS

-1025 ATSPGATAALAV
+1025 ATQPGATAALAV
-1037 RVVNQITHISGLRYT
+1037 RVVNQITHISGLTYT
-1052 ITVAHA
+1052 ITVSHA

-1071 PSATDNA
+1071 PSATDNG

-1086 DSTVNGYEICRKAG
+1086 DSTVNGYEICRRAG

-1108 TWAAISGS
+1108 AWTAISGS

-1148 EISSVTATTND
+1148 EISIVTATTND

-1170 SVTWTR
+1170 SVRWTR
-1176 GRPIGVYEAPRAT
+1176 NRPIAPYTVNAAT
-1189 AGDGTLSYSAA
+1189 GGDGTLSYSAA
-1200 FSPSA
+1200 FSPSP
-1205 SGLSFNAATR
+1205 SGLSFNAAT
-1215 QISGTPTHTAST
+1215 QVISGTPTHAGST

-1256 TLEADTTPSFASTSG
+1256 TLEDDSTPSFARTSG

-1277 GKANIAVRAHKLP
+1277 GKANIAVRVHELP
-1290 ALTGGNGALTYT
+1290 ALTGGNGALSYT

-1308 LVYTAPAG
+1308 LVYTSRG
-1316 MDSPGGTVNATD
+1316 TMDTHGGTVNATD
-1328 GNTLTAGTATYEI
+1328 GNTLTAGGPTNYTITA
-1341 RATDRDGSAATYR
+1341 RDRDGSAATYT
-1354 LTATVEA
+1354 LAVTVER
-1361 DRTLSYAD
+1361 DERPSYAGG
-1369 ANALA
+1369 NALA

-1385 SSVAPAGGNAPVTC
+1385 SSVAPAGGNAPVEC

-1416 LTGTPNVVLAQPSS
+1416 LTGTPNVVPPQPSS

-1448 TMRVVDSTPEFSPDT
+1448 TMTVVDSTPEFSPDT

-1526 STGDTN
+1526 ATGDTN

-1588 APVTYAYVPGG
+1588 EPVTYAYAAGG
-1599 TTATQLPSGMS
+1599 TTATELPSGMS

-1639 DRDDQAADYTLT
+1639 DRDGQAADYTLT

-1656 NVTPSFSPNTGS
+1656 NVTPSFSPSTGS
-1668 RTFTIGRA
+1668 AAFTIGRA

-1681 AFRLPAVSGNGTIRY
+1681 AFQLPAVSGNGTIRY
-1696 ADALPSGLTY
+1696 AVSSTTPLPSGLTY
-1706 TAPGPS
+1706 TAPGPT

-1725 TLTAADAGNYA
+1725 TLTASAAGNYA

-1756 TDAQTAFAQSNGS
+1756 TDAQTAFAQSSGS
-1769 ATYTIGRANTA
+1769 ASYTIGRANTA

-1816 DPADRKIKGTPGSS
+1816 APADRKIKGTPGSS

-1868 DNTGSAA
+1868 SSTGSAA

-2015 VISGC
+2015 VINGC

-2056 ANEVPSFSPNTDSA
+2056 ANEVPSFSPNTASA
-2070 AFTIGRANTTA
+2070 AFTIGRANTTP

-2091 GTLAYAVDSAT
+2091 GTLTYAVDSAT
-2102 PLPSGLTYSAA
+2102 PLPTGLVHSPPGSMDTH
-2113 TSGNGGTI
+2113 GGTI

-2152 LAVTIEAN
+2152 LSVTIETN
-2160 QAPSWGAQ
+2160 LAPSWASA
-2168 TSGSAAFTIGRA
+2168 SGSAAFTIGRA

-2216 DPSDMHGGTVNATSG
+2216 GPSDMHGGTVNATSG

-2245 VTDRDG
+2245 ATDRDG

-2305 SSGTLPNGLVISGCQ
+2305 SSGTLPNGLAISGCQ
-2320 ISGTPDTIASAASI
+2320 ISGTPDTLTAAPVSI
-2334 TITATDR
+2334 TIEATDR
-2341 DNETASDAFTITVQ
+2341 DNETASDTFTITVQ
-2355 ANLTPSFS
+2355 ENLVPSFS
-2363 PNTASASF
+2363 PNTASAAF
-2371 TIRRP
+2371 TIGRP
-2376 SVTPY
+2376 SVTSY

-2391 TLTYAVDPT
+2391 TLTYAVDSA
-2400 TPLPTGLTYSA
+2400 TPLPTGLAYGA
-2411 ATSGNGGTINTVVV
+2411 ASSGNGGTINTVVV

-2430 LTPGT
+2430 LTAGT

-2462 APSWGAQTSGSAA
+2462 APSWAQTSGSAA

-2500 AVSPTTPLPSG
+2500 AVDSTTPLPSG
-2511 LVYSPPDPSDM
+2511 LVYSPPGPSDM

-2534 LTASDAGN
+2534 LTTADSGT
-2542 YTIRV
+2542 YTIRA

-2586 PAGAFSVAP
+2586 PAAAFSVAP

-2615 VISGC
+2615 AISGC

-2639 TDRDNE
+2639 TDRDGQ

-2650 FTITIVANLVP
+2650 FTITIVANQTP
-2661 SFAQTTGSVTW
+2661 SFSPNTASVTW
-2672 TRNRPIAPYTVNA
+2672 TRNRPIAAYTVNA

-2691 TLSYSAAFSPSASGL
+2691 TLSYSASFSPSASGL

-2711 TRVISGSPTHA
+2711 TRVISGTPTHA

-2736 GSPGDT
+2736 GSPSDT

-2799 LTYSVSTSLAGG
+2799 LSYSVSTNLAGG

-2825 NGGTISVGSGTTAT
+2825 NGGTISIGSGTTAT
-2839 ARFRVTLTARDRDG
+2839 ARFRVTLTAADRDG
-2853 SSAALSF
+2853 SSAAIFF

-2883 ELQTMTSAMLPALPS
+2883 ELQTMTSAILPGLPS

-2914 SWLAFDGE
+2914 SWLAFDGT

-2930 PAPVNSAN
+2930 PAPVNNTN
-2938 ADAVTNLVLKATD
+2938 ADAVTNLVLKAID

-3033 GSSLAASSA
+3033 GSSLAAASA

-3074 TGRLTV
+3074 TGRLSV

-3095 EFGNQPLPPDGQS
+3095 EFGNQPLPPDGS
-3108 TDVRLAIS
+3108 ASDARLSGS
-3116 FWGTP
+3116 FIPLP

-3138 QLGVTGN
+3138 ALGIAGN
-3145 TAITASSRTGY
+3145 TATAGGGSNGL
-3156 IDWRDRDN
+3156 IDWTDRDD
-3164 NASLDCDLNLVFTSA
+3164 NASVDCDLTFALTGV

-3273 VVGGVTLSATTLA
+3273 VVGGVTLSSTTLA
-3286 INEANAPVDETYTV
+3286 INEANAPVTETYTV
-3300 ALASQPSGNVVVA
+3300 ALASQPSGNVVVR

-3338 SAPKTV
+3338 SVPKTV

-3386 SPRIVVPSTLSVAE
+3386 SPRIVVPSSLSVAE

-3560 VTVDNDA
+3560 VTVDDDA
-3567 NTVTETR
+3567 NTVTESR

-3592 NGDVTVTATDNDSP
+3592 NGDVSVTATDNDSP

-3621 SETYAL
+3621 SKTYAL
-3627 RLATQPSA
+3627 SLATQPSA

-3692 ADTGYHGIAIN
+3692 TDTGYHGIAIN

-3749 TAGVTITPSAT
+3749 TASVTITPSAT

-3771 TTSNWSAAKLI
+3771 STSNWSAAKLI

-3794 ESVTVSHAGSA
+3794 ESVTVTHAGSA

-3825 PTGPLVANAS
+3825 DPGPLVANAS

-3873 SGDSADVTFTPT
+3873 SGDSADVTFAPS

-3898 PSGAAQWNSPQT
+3898 PSGAARWNSPQT

-3918 DDARNDDA
+3918 DDARNDDT

-3944 NQTADLAV
+3944 SKTADLAV

-4063 TQYNGVAFASANVS
+4063 TQYNGVAFASANVR
-4077 AAITDD
+4077 AAVTDD

-4098 EENAT
+4098 EEDAT
-4103 GASYDVRLA
+4103 GASYSVRLA

-4182 GIAVSGVSVTV
+4182 GIAISGVSVAV

-4228 AQPTGNVIVTPSV
+4228 AQPTGNVRVTPSI

-4247 RVSPSSATFTRTNWN
+4247 RVSPPSATFTRTNWN

-4267 TVRADDDRDSDN
+4267 TVRADDDRDSVN

-4334 GSYRIA
+4334 GSYRVA

-4465 ANVTVTPSGARLSFN
+4465 ANVTVTPSGTRLSFN

-4494 RNVTVSVAADANAVN
+4494 RDVTVSVEADANAVN

-4544 AVDDDRPTV
+4544 AVDDDRPAV
-4553 TEIVFWGMPWDAGVP
+4553 TEIVFWGMPSARAVAD
-4568 GTYVRGETITVQARF
+4568 TYVRGAAITVQARF

-4616 RLDFRYQVQEND
+4616 SLDFRYQVQEND
-4628 LDANGVGVPRD
+4628 LDATNGVGVPRD

-4649 HAVSASVGADLRSA
+4649 HAVSTSVGADLRSA
-4663 AVPDNDDHKVNGAST
+4663 AVPDDATRKVDGRLT
-4678 PPPSATTPNIRST
+4678 PAPSATTPNIRST
-4691 PPTASGEY
+4691 PPTAAGEY

-4745 ALFFAYVVRSS
+4745 ALFFDYVVRSS

-4770 ELNGARIMNAYDDSA
+4770 ELNGARIVNAYDDSA
-4785 NANLTLP
+4785 DANLTLP

-4806 SSLQSLAVSPGT
+4806 SSLQSLAVSAGT
-4818 LSPAFAAPPA
+4818 LSPVFAAPPA

-4868 GHQVGLEVGENRFDV
+4868 GHQVGLEVGENRFDL

-4913 VSDPTLRIYSPRAMR
+4913 VSDPTLRLYAPRAMR

-4953 VKSDSGASASVSLR
+4953 LKSDTGASASVSLR
-4967 GESLAVNAMGEVT
+4967 GESLTVNAMGEVT
-4980 VPLEH
+4980 IPLEH

-5017 ASLTLGG
+5017 TSLTLGG

-5075 RSGDRSRAIRLAV
+5075 RSGERSRAIRLAV

-5124 PAPVEPIPTTTP
+5124 PAPVAPIPASP
-5136 TPTPTAS
+5136 TPTPTAT

-5150 SPTPA
+5150 SPTPDPA
-5155 PTASPTPDPAASP
+5155 ATPTPDPAASP

-5175 PTPDPAASPIP
+5175 PTPDPAASPTPEPAAPPTPEPAAPPTPDPTAPPTP

-5194 DPAASPTPAPT
+5194 DPAAT
-5205 APPTPEPAASPT
+5205 PT

-5234 DPAAPPT
+5234 PPT
-5241 PDPAASPTPAPT
+5241 
-5253 ASPTPDPAAPPTP
+5253 
-5266 DPAAP
+5266 
-5271 PTPAPTATPAPE
+5271 PTATPAPA
-5283 PTATPMPAPTATA
+5283 PTATPMPAPTATPMPAATATA

-5302 PAPGATLEPPVAP
+5302 PAPGATSEPPVAP

>member
-1 MAPATDGAQPRLQG
+1 MARSRAPRT
-15 SPGATS
+15 A
-21 FPRKRE
+21 
-27 PTPSHGVGR
+27 R
-36 EIPAYAGMTARGPH
+36 EIPAYAGMTARGAPARW
-50 GVGREIPAYAGMTA
+50 GRGA
-64 RGLPRIVR
+64 R

-163 NASKTGHQ
+163 NASKNGHQ

-229 QANISAFPHALSG
+229 QGNISAFPHALSG

-354 TINIGSSN
+354 SIDIGSNN

-458 SPTAYGATGIYSD
+458 SPTAYGSTGIYSA

-502 HSAATQFALQ
+502 HSAAAQFALQ
-512 SPDLSGVT
+512 SADLSGIT

-538 TRYTAASAGTQV
+538 TRYTAAGSGTQV

-562 VAYKDASDGALT
+562 VAYKDASDGPLT
-574 DANGGVAGFQIALSG
+574 DADGSTPDDFDIALSG

-686 LRSAIVLDVVGWN
+686 LRSAIVLDVVGSN

-728 VRVASDAGLFGVTR
+728 VRVANDAGLFGVTR
-742 GTVERVGLIDAFV
+742 GTVERVGLIDMFV
-755 RTSGD
+755 RTSSG
-760 DRGGALAGTNTGT
+760 DRGGALAGTNAGT

-778 STGSVSVPSKV
+778 STGSVSLAGQD

-797 CAHGSGGNRVVGQIS
+797 CAHGSGGSRVVGSIYA
-812 GSWST
+812 SWST
-817 ANATAMH
+817 ASAVAGAH
-824 VAGGLVGDNAG
+824 SAGGLVGENAG
-835 TITASWSAGVA
+835 TITASYAAGLA
-846 SGTGT
+846 QGYRSGSPWHG
-851 PPNDGALVG
+851 GLVG
-860 RNLSGGTITASYA
+860 HNLSGATVTASYA
-873 LGNDALTG
+873 LGAAALIG
-881 SQAQTATATASLHGS
+881 NQAGTATASLHGS
-896 AVSLSVLAYTGVY
+896 AVSLSILAYTGVY

-915 DVDGDG
+915 DTDGNG
-921 TANDAPWN
+921 TADAPWN
-929 FGDAQEYPILR
+929 FGDAQEYPYLR
-940 LGYTMAEQTRQ
+940 YGFTQAEQTRQ
-951 RNELNRKLSGLTLR
+951 RNALNRKLSGLTIR
-965 YAGGGPVSITPAFS
+965 YAGGGPVALSPAFS

-992 ATRTLVVTPSVPAGS
+992 GTRTLTVTPSVPAGS
-1007 ASVSMGGDKLT
+1007 ASVSLNGDKLS
-1018 GGVAEID
+1018 GAD
-1025 ATSPGATAALAV
+1025 AQIAATQSGTTASLTV
-1037 RVVNQITHISGLRYT
+1037 NVVNQLSSVTGLTYT
-1052 ITVAHA
+1052 ITVSHA

-1071 PSATDNA
+1071 PSARDNG

-1086 DSTVNGYEICRKAG
+1086 DSTVNGYEICRRAG

-1108 TWAAISGS
+1108 AWTAISGS

-1176 GRPIGVYEAPRAT
+1176 NRPIAPYTVNAAT
-1189 AGDGTLSYSAA
+1189 GGDGTLSYSAA
-1200 FSPSA
+1200 FSPSP
-1205 SGLSFNAATR
+1205 SGLSFNAAT
-1215 QISGTPTHTAST
+1215 QVISGTPTHAASIET

-1256 TLEADTTPSFASTSG
+1256 TLEADSTPSFASTSG
-1271 SASFTI
+1271 SAAFTI
-1277 GKANIAVRAHKLP
+1277 GKANIAVRVHQLP
-1290 ALTGGNGALTYT
+1290 ALTGGNGALSYT

-1308 LVYTAPAG
+1308 LVYTSRG
-1316 MDSPGGTVNATD
+1316 SMDTHGGTVNATD

-1354 LTATVEA
+1354 LTATVET
-1361 DRTLSYAD
+1361 DQTPSYAGG
-1369 ANALA
+1369 NALA
-1374 NRTFIKDTAIS
+1374 DRTFIKDTAIS
-1385 SSVAPAGGNAPVTC
+1385 SSVAPAGGNAPVEC

-1526 STGDTN
+1526 ATGDTN

-1588 APVTYAYVPGG
+1588 EPVTYAYAAGG

-1639 DRDDQAADYTLT
+1639 DRDGQAADYTLT

-1681 AFRLPAVSGNGTIRY
+1681 AFQLPAVSGNGTIRY
-1696 ADALPSGLTY
+1696 AVSSTTPLPSGLVY

-1718 VNADAGN
+1718 VNAASGN
-1725 TLTAADAGNYA
+1725 TLSASDAGNYA

-1756 TDAQTAFAQSNGS
+1756 TDAQTAFAQSSGS
-1769 ATYTIGRANTA
+1769 ASYTIGRANTA

-1816 DPADRKIKGTPGSS
+1816 APADRKIKGTPGSS

-1868 DNTGSAA
+1868 SSTGSAA

-1903 YVAGATSGTQLP
+1903 YVAGATTGTQLP

-2048 ASFSITIQ
+2048 ASFTITIV
-2056 ANEVPSFSPNTDSA
+2056 ANQVPSFSPNTASA
-2070 AFTIGRANTTA
+2070 AFTIGRANTTP

-2091 GTLAYAVDSAT
+2091 GTLTYAVDSAT
-2102 PLPSGLTYSAA
+2102 PLPSGLVHSPPGSMDTH
-2113 TSGNGGTI
+2113 GGTI

-2133 SGTYNIVATDS
+2133 SGTYNIIATDS

-2152 LAVTIEAN
+2152 LAVTIETN
-2160 QAPSWGAQ
+2160 LAPSWAS

-2180 NASAFPLPQAT
+2180 NASAFPLPRAT

-2199 AVSPTTP
+2199 AVDSTTP

-2216 DPSDMHGGTVNATSG
+2216 GQSDTHGGTVNATSG

-2251 SAANY
+2251 SAAAY

-2284 KPAGAFSVAP
+2284 KPAAAFSVAP

-2341 DNETASDAFTITVQ
+2341 DGQ
-2355 ANLTPSFS
+2355 
-2363 PNTASASF
+2363 
-2371 TIRRP
+2371 
-2376 SVTPY
+2376 
-2381 PVPTATGGDG
+2381 
-2391 TLTYAVDPT
+2391 
-2400 TPLPTGLTYSA
+2400 
-2411 ATSGNGGTINTVVV
+2411 
-2425 NVGNT
+2425 
-2430 LTPGT
+2430 
-2435 TTYNIIA
+2435 
-2442 TDSNGD
+2442 
-2448 TATLALSV
+2448 
-2456 TLEANL
+2456 
-2462 APSWGAQTSGSAA
+2462 
-2475 FTIGRA
+2475 
-2481 NASAFPLP
+2481 
-2489 QATGGNGTLSY
+2489 
-2500 AVSPTTPLPSG
+2500 
-2511 LVYSPPDPSDM
+2511 
-2522 HGGTVNATSGNT
+2522 
-2534 LTASDAGN
+2534 
-2542 YTIRV
+2542 
-2547 TDRDGSAANYTLTVT
+2547 
-2562 VETNVAPSYANAN
+2562 
-2575 ALPDRTFSQNK
+2575 
-2586 PAGAFSVAP
+2586 
-2595 SGGNAPVTCA
+2595 
-2605 ISSGTLPNGL
+2605 
-2615 VISGC
+2615 
-2620 QISGTPD
+2620 
-2627 TIASAA
+2627 
-2633 SITITA
+2633 
-2639 TDRDNE
+2639 

-2650 FTITIVANLVP
+2650 FTITIVANQTP
-2661 SFAQTTGSVTW
+2661 SFSPNTASATW
-2672 TRNRPIAPYTVNA
+2672 TRNRPIAAHTVNA

-2691 TLSYSAAFSPSASGL
+2691 TLSYSASFSPSASGL
-2706 SFNST
+2706 AFDAT
-2711 TRVISGSPTHA
+2711 MRRISGTPTHA
-2722 GSTVTAT
+2722 ASTVTAT

-2799 LTYSVSTSLAGG
+2799 LAYSVSTNLAGG

-2825 NGGTISVGSGTTAT
+2825 NGGTISIGSGTTAT
-2839 ARFRVTLTARDRDG
+2839 ARFRVTLTAADRDG
-2853 SSAALSF
+2853 SSAAIFF

-2883 ELQTMTSAMLPALPS
+2883 ELQTMTSAILPGLPS

-2914 SWLAFDGE
+2914 SWLAFDGP

-2930 PAPVNSAN
+2930 PAPVNNTN

-3033 GSSLAASSA
+3033 GSSLAAASA

-3061 LALEDNLVGSCGY
+3061 LALEANRVGSCGY

-3095 EFGNQPLPPDGQS
+3095 EFGNQPLPPDGS
-3108 TDVRLAIS
+3108 ASDARLSGS
-3116 FWGTP
+3116 FIPLP

-3138 QLGVTGN
+3138 ALGIVGN
-3145 TAITASSRTGY
+3145 TATAGGGSNGL
-3156 IDWRDRDN
+3156 IDWTDRDD
-3164 NASLDCDLNLVFTSA
+3164 NASVDCDLTFTLTGV

-3273 VVGGVTLSATTLA
+3273 VVGGVTLSATSLA
-3286 INEANAPVDETYTV
+3286 INEANAPVTETYTV
-3300 ALASQPSGNVVVA
+3300 ALASQPSGNVVVR

-3338 SAPKTV
+3338 SVPKTV

-3386 SPRIVVPSTLSVAE
+3386 SPRIVVPTSLSVAE

-3567 NTVTETR
+3567 NTVTESR

-3592 NGDVTVTATDNDSP
+3592 NGDVTVTAADNDSP

-3621 SETYAL
+3621 SKTYAL
-3627 RLATQPSA
+3627 SLATQPSA

-3653 STFTFTTINYGTAQ
+3653 STFTFTTVNYGTTQ

-3680 NESATISHSAAS
+3680 NESATISHSAS
-3692 ADTGYHGIAIN
+3692 STDTGYHGIAIN

-3771 TTSNWSAAKLI
+3771 STSNWSGAKLI

-3794 ESVTVSHAGSA
+3794 ESVTVAHAGSA

-3835 GVAITAITVAEGAA
+3835 GAAIMAITVAEGAA

-3873 SGDSADVTFTPT
+3873 SGDSADVTFAPS

-3918 DDARNDDA
+3918 DDARNDDT

-4013 SGVFTFTTGNWDT
+4013 SGVFTFTTGNWNT

-4063 TQYNGVAFASANVS
+4063 AQYNGVAFASANVR

-4103 GASYDVRLA
+4103 GASYSVRLA

-4182 GIAVSGVSVTV
+4182 GITISGVSVAV

-4267 TVRADDDRDSDN
+4267 TVRADDDRNSVN

-4334 GSYRIA
+4334 GSYRVA

-4349 TVTPSAAGV
+4349 TVTPSATGV
-4358 VVSGGGGSGNNE
+4358 VVSGGGGTGNNE

-4494 RNVTVSVAADANAVN
+4494 QNVTVSVAADANAVN

-4544 AVDDDRPTV
+4544 ALDDDRPTV
-4553 TEIVFWGMPWDAGVP
+4553 TEIVFWGMPSARAVAD
-4568 GTYVRGETITVQARF
+4568 TYVRGAAITVQARF

-4616 RLDFRYQVQEND
+4616 SLDFRYQVQEND
-4628 LDANGVGVPRD
+4628 IDATNGVGVPRD

-4663 AVPDNDDHKVNGAST
+4663 AVPDDPTRKVDGRLT
-4678 PPPSATTPNIRST
+4678 PAPSATTPRIEST
-4691 PPTASGEY
+4691 PPTAVGEY
-4699 GYGETIEFRVGF
+4699 GYGETIEFLVSF

-4745 ALFFAYVVRSS
+4745 GLFFDYVVRSS

-4770 ELNGARIMNAYDDSA
+4770 ELNGARIVNAYDDSA
-4785 NANLTLP
+4785 DANLTLP
-4792 RLNADSAHKVDGTT
+4792 RLNADSGHKVDGTT

-4913 VSDPTLRIYSPRAMR
+4913 VSDPTLRLYAPRAMR

-4967 GESLAVNAMGEVT
+4967 GESLAVDAMGEVT

-5075 RSGDRSRAIRLAV
+5075 RSGDRSRAIRLVV

-5124 PAPVEPIPTTTP
+5124 PAPAAPIPTTT
-5136 TPTPTAS
+5136 
-5143 PTPAPTA
+5143 
-5150 SPTPA
+5150 
-5155 PTASPTPDPAASP
+5155 PTPDPAASP
-5168 TPDPAAS
+5168 TPDPAA
-5175 PTPDPAASPIP
+5175 TPPP
-5186 APTAPPTP
+5186 APTATP
-5194 DPAASPTPAPT
+5194 M
-5205 APPTPEPAASPT
+5205 
-5217 PDPAASP
+5217 
-5224 TPDPAASPTP
+5224 
-5234 DPAAPPT
+5234 
-5241 PDPAASPTPAPT
+5241 
-5253 ASPTPDPAAPPTP
+5253 
-5266 DPAAP
+5266 
-5271 PTPAPTATPAPE
+5271 PAPTATPA
-5283 PTATPMPAPTATA
+5283 PAPTATA

-5302 PAPGATLEPPVAP
+5302 PAPGATSEPPVAP

>member
-1 MAPATDGAQPRLQG
+1 M
-15 SPGATS
+15 
-21 FPRKRE
+21 
-27 PTPSHGVGR
+27 
-36 EIPAYAGMTARGPH
+36 
-50 GVGREIPAYAGMTA
+50 
-64 RGLPRIVR
+64 R

-107 TDNDGGTLATT
+107 TDNDGGTLLTT

-138 PDGEVTFAPTAN
+138 PDGEVTFAPTAS
-150 DAGASFAISPADA
+150 DAGASFSISPADA

-229 QANISAFPHALSG
+229 QGSLSSFPHAPSG

-278 RIWHTFNGKFR
+278 RIWHSFTGKFR
-289 GNGHVISNMTIG
+289 GNGHTISNMTIG

-312 GGNGVV
+312 GTNGVV

-354 TINIGSSN
+354 SIDIGSSN
-362 IAGGLVGWHTGTIR
+362 VAGGLVGWHTGTIR

-401 RVYAS
+401 QVRTS
-406 YSIGPVAQTTSQG
+406 YSIGPVTQATSQG
-419 LIGEDQGA
+419 LIGEDQGS

-458 SPTAYGATGIYSD
+458 SPTAYGSTGIYSA
-471 WDDQDIDGDGTND
+471 WDEQDIDGDGTND

-502 HSAATQFALQ
+502 HSAAAQFALQ
-512 SPDLSGVT
+512 SPDLSGIT
-520 LTVGAAQLTLS
+520 LTVGATQLTLS

-562 VAYKDASDGALT
+562 VAYTDASDRTLT
-574 DANGGVAGFQIALSG
+574 DADGSTRDDFDIALSG

-604 TKTYEFTVSPPVDYD
+604 TKTYEFTVRPPVDYD

-686 LRSAIVLDVVGWN
+686 LRSAIVLDVVGSN

-728 VRVASDAGLFGVTR
+728 VRVANDAGLFGVTR
-742 GTVERVGLIDAFV
+742 GTVERVGLIDMFV
-755 RTSGD
+755 RTSSG
-760 DRGGALAGTNTGT
+760 DRGGALAGTNAGT

-778 STGSVSVPSKV
+778 STGSVSLAGQD

-797 CAHGSGGNRVVGQIS
+797 CAHGSGGSRVVGQIYA
-812 GSWST
+812 SWST
-817 ANATAMH
+817 ASAVAGAH
-824 VAGGLVGDNAG
+824 SAGGLVGENAG
-835 TITASWSAGVA
+835 TITASYAAGLA
-846 SGTGT
+846 QGYRSGSPWHG
-851 PPNDGALVG
+851 GLVG
-860 RNLSGGTITASYA
+860 HNLSGATVTASYA
-873 LGNDALTG
+873 LGSTALIG
-881 SQAQTATATASLHGS
+881 NQAGTATASLHGS
-896 AVSLSVLAYTGVY
+896 AVSLSILAYTGVY

-915 DVDGDG
+915 DTDGNG
-921 TANDAPWN
+921 TADAPWN
-929 FGDAQEYPILR
+929 FGDAQEYPYLR
-940 LGYTMAEQTRQ
+940 YGFTQAEQTRQ
-951 RNELNRKLSGLTLR
+951 RNELNRKLSGLTIR
-965 YAGGGPVSITPAFS
+965 YAGGGPVALSPAFS

-992 ATRTLVVTPSVPAGS
+992 GTRTLTVTPTVPAGS
-1007 ASVSMGGDKLT
+1007 ASVSLNGDKL
-1018 GGVAEID
+1018 
-1025 ATSPGATAALAV
+1025 PGADAQIAATQSGTTASLTV
-1037 RVVNQITHISGLRYT
+1037 NVVNQLSSVTGLTYT
-1052 ITVAHA
+1052 ITVSHA

-1071 PSATDNA
+1071 PSARDNA

-1086 DSTVNGYEICRKAG
+1086 DSAVSGYEVCRKAG
-1100 TSVCASSD
+1100 TSVCGASD
-1108 TWAAISGS
+1108 TGWAAISGS

-1121 SHAVTGLTGGAQY
+1121 SHIVTGLTGGSQY

-1176 GRPIGVYEAPRAT
+1176 NRPIAAYTVNAAT
-1189 AGDGTLSYSAA
+1189 GGDGTLSYSAA
-1200 FSPSA
+1200 FSPSP
-1205 SGLSFNAATR
+1205 SGLSFNASML
-1215 QISGTPTHTAST
+1215 QISGTPTHAAST

-1256 TLEADTTPSFASTSG
+1256 TLEDDSTPSFASTSG

-1277 GKANIAVRAHKLP
+1277 GKANITVRVHELP
-1290 ALTGGNGALTYT
+1290 ALTGGNGALSYT

-1308 LVYTAPAG
+1308 LVYTSRG
-1316 MDSPGGTVNATD
+1316 TMDSHGGTVNATD
-1328 GNTLTAGTATYEI
+1328 GNTLTAGGPTNYTITA
-1341 RATDRDGSAATYR
+1341 RDRDGSAATYT
-1354 LTATVEA
+1354 LAVTVER
-1361 DRTLSYAD
+1361 DETPSYAGG
-1369 ANALA
+1369 NALA
-1374 NRTFIKDTAIS
+1374 DRTFIKDTAIS
-1385 SSVAPAGGNAPVTC
+1385 SSVAPAGGNAPVEC

-1416 LTGTPNVVLAQPSS
+1416 LTGTPNVVLAHPSS
-1430 ATIRATDRDGST
+1430 ASIRATDRDGST
-1442 ALSASF
+1442 ATSASF
-1448 TMRVVDSTPEFSPDT
+1448 TMTVTANLVPSFSPST
-1463 ARAKFTKGR
+1463 GSASFTIGR
-1472 ANSAAYPV
+1472 ANTTAYSV
-1480 PAATGGDGTLTYS
+1480 PTASGGDGTLTYAVDS
-1493 LTAGTLPADL
+1493 ATPLPTGL
-1503 TYTAPGSMDTHGGT
+1503 TYSAATSGNGGT
-1517 ISGTPRATL
+1517 INATDGNTLTTANSGTYNIIATDSNGDTATL
-1526 STGDTN
+1526 ALS
-1532 VTITAT
+1532 VT
-1538 DANGSTD
+1538 
-1545 TLTLTVE
+1545 

-1588 APVTYAYVPGG
+1588 EPVTYAYEAGG
-1599 TTATQLPSGMS
+1599 TTATQLPAGMS

-1626 ADGSSRTITIRGT
+1626 ADGSSRTITIRAT
-1639 DRDDQAADYTLT
+1639 DRDGQAADYTLT

-1676 NTAAN
+1676 NTTAN
-1681 AFRLPAVSGNGTIRY
+1681 AFQLPAVSGNGTIRY
-1696 ADALPSGLTY
+1696 AVSSTTPLPSGLTY
-1706 TAPGPS
+1706 TPPGPT

-1725 TLTAADAGNYA
+1725 TLSASDAGNYA

-1769 ATYTIGRANTA
+1769 ASYTIGRANTA
-1780 ANEFQVPAA
+1780 ANEFQVPAS

-1816 DPADRKIKGTPGSS
+1816 APADRKIKGTPGSS

-1946 RAADRD
+1946 RASDRD

-2001 PACSITSGTLPSGL
+2001 PACSITSGTLPNGL

-2020 QISGTPDAI
+2020 QISGTPDTI
-2029 ASAASI
+2029 TSAASI

-2048 ASFSITIQ
+2048 ASFTITIV

-2070 AFTIGRANTTA
+2070 AFTIGRANTTP

-2091 GTLAYAVDSAT
+2091 GTLTYAVDSAT
-2102 PLPSGLTYSAA
+2102 PLPTGLTYGAA
-2113 TSGNGGTI
+2113 SSGNGGTI

-2144 NGDTATLA
+2144 NGDAATLA
-2152 LAVTIEAN
+2152 LSVTIEAN
-2160 QAPSWGAQ
+2160 LAPSWASA
-2168 TSGSAAFTIGRA
+2168 SGSASFTIGRA
-2180 NASAFPLPQAT
+2180 NASAFALPRAT

-2216 DPSDMHGGTVNATSG
+2216 GQSDMHGGTVNATSG
-2231 NTLTASDAGNYTIR
+2231 NTLAASDAGNYTIR

-2256 TLTVTVE
+2256 MLTVTVE
-2263 TNVAPSYANANALP
+2263 TNDAPSYANANALP

-2284 KPAGAFSVAP
+2284 KPAAAFSVAP

-2320 ISGTPDTIASAASI
+2320 ISGTPDTLTAAPVSI
-2334 TITATDR
+2334 TIEATDR
-2341 DNETASDAFTITVQ
+2341 DNETASDTFTITIV
-2355 ANLTPSFS
+2355 ANQTPSFS
-2363 PNTASASF
+2363 PNTA
-2371 TIRRP
+2371 
-2376 SVTPY
+2376 
-2381 PVPTATGGDG
+2381 
-2391 TLTYAVDPT
+2391 
-2400 TPLPTGLTYSA
+2400 
-2411 ATSGNGGTINTVVV
+2411 
-2425 NVGNT
+2425 
-2430 LTPGT
+2430 
-2435 TTYNIIA
+2435 
-2442 TDSNGD
+2442 
-2448 TATLALSV
+2448 
-2456 TLEANL
+2456 
-2462 APSWGAQTSGSAA
+2462 
-2475 FTIGRA
+2475 
-2481 NASAFPLP
+2481 
-2489 QATGGNGTLSY
+2489 
-2500 AVSPTTPLPSG
+2500 
-2511 LVYSPPDPSDM
+2511 
-2522 HGGTVNATSGNT
+2522 
-2534 LTASDAGN
+2534 
-2542 YTIRV
+2542 
-2547 TDRDGSAANYTLTVT
+2547 
-2562 VETNVAPSYANAN
+2562 
-2575 ALPDRTFSQNK
+2575 
-2586 PAGAFSVAP
+2586 
-2595 SGGNAPVTCA
+2595 
-2605 ISSGTLPNGL
+2605 
-2615 VISGC
+2615 
-2620 QISGTPD
+2620 
-2627 TIASAA
+2627 
-2633 SITITA
+2633 
-2639 TDRDNE
+2639 
-2645 TASDA
+2645 
-2650 FTITIVANLVP
+2650 
-2661 SFAQTTGSVTW
+2661 SVTW

-2691 TLSYSAAFSPSASGL
+2691 TLSYSASFSPSASGL
-2706 SFNST
+2706 AFDAT
-2711 TRVISGSPTHA
+2711 MLRITGRPTHS

-2729 ITVRDDE
+2729 ITVSDDE
-2736 GSPGDT
+2736 GTPGDT

-2799 LTYSVSTSLAGG
+2799 LAYSVSTNLAGG

-2825 NGGTISVGSGTTAT
+2825 NGGTISIGSGTTAT
-2839 ARFRVTLTARDRDG
+2839 ARFRVTLTAADRDG
-2853 SSAALSF
+2853 SSAAIFF

-2865 ADATPSW
+2865 ADAAPSW

-2883 ELQTMTSAMLPALPS
+2883 ELQTMTSAILPALPS

-2914 SWLAFDGE
+2914 SWLAFDGT

-2930 PAPVNSAN
+2930 PAPVNNTN

-2962 VAVQNDARPPS
+2962 VAVQNDTRPPS

-3033 GSSLAASSA
+3033 GSSLAAASA

-3061 LALEDNLVGSCGY
+3061 LALEANRVGSCGY

-3116 FWGTP
+3116 FYGTP
-3121 AGLSLLH
+3121 PGLSLLH

-3145 TAITASSRTGY
+3145 TAITASSRTGF
-3156 IDWRDRDN
+3156 IDWRDRDGN
-3164 NASLDCDLNLVFTSA
+3164 GSLDCDLNLVFTSA

-3233 FHTRQ
+3233 FHTRE

-3286 INEANAPVDETYTV
+3286 INEANAPVTETYTV
-3300 ALASQPSGNVVVA
+3300 ALASQPSGNVTVA

-3338 SAPKTV
+3338 SVPKTV

-3550 SNWDT
+3550 SNWGT

-3567 NTVTETR
+3567 NTVTESR

-3621 SETYAL
+3621 SKTYAL
-3627 RLATQPSA
+3627 SLATQPSA

-3680 NESATISHSAAS
+3680 DESATISHSAS
-3692 ADTGYHGIAIN
+3692 STDTGYHGIAIN

-3749 TAGVTITPSAT
+3749 TASVTITPSAT

-3794 ESVTVSHAGSA
+3794 ESVTVTHAGSA

-3825 PTGPLVANAS
+3825 DPGPLVANAS
-3835 GVAITAITVAEGAA
+3835 GVAIMAITVAEGAA

-3873 SGDSADVTFTPT
+3873 SGDSADVTFAPS

-4063 TQYNGVAFASANVS
+4063 AQYNGVAFASANVR
-4077 AAITDD
+4077 AAVTDD

-4103 GASYDVRLA
+4103 GASYSVRLA

-4155 KANNDPD
+4155 KANSDPD

-4182 GIAVSGVSVTV
+4182 GIAISGVSVAV

-4267 TVRADDDRDSDN
+4267 TVRADDDRNSVN

-4334 GSYRIA
+4334 GSYRVA

-4358 VVSGGGGSGNNE
+4358 VVSGGGGTGNNE

-4397 PQANLAHAFASTVAT
+4397 PQANLAHAFASTDT
-4412 DPYHQLAGV
+4412 NDPYHQLAGV

-4435 RAAPSSLNVTEEA
+4435 RATPSSLNVTEEA

-4465 ANVTVTPSGARLSFN
+4465 ANVTVTPSGARLSFS

-4524 EYANKSGADSG
+4524 EYANKSGVDSG

-4544 AVDDDRPTV
+4544 AVDDDRPAV
-4553 TEIVFWGMPWDAGVP
+4553 TEIVFWGMPWDAGAP

-4616 RLDFRYQVQEND
+4616 SLDFRYQVQEND
-4628 LDANGVGVPRD
+4628 IDANGVGVPRD

-4691 PPTASGEY
+4691 PPTAAGEY

-4745 ALFFAYVVRSS
+4745 GLFFAYVVRSS
-4756 DSAPSGAALPQNAL
+4756 DSAPSGVALPQNAL
-4770 ELNGARIMNAYDDSA
+4770 ELNGARIVNAYDDSA
-4785 NANLTLP
+4785 DANLTLP

-4902 GASNADLRALS
+4902 GASNADLRALA
-4913 VSDPTLRIYSPRAMR
+4913 VSDPTLRLYSPRAMR

-4967 GESLAVNAMGEVT
+4967 GESLAVDAMGEVS

-5017 ASLTLGG
+5017 MSLTLGG

-5124 PAPVEPIPTTTP
+5124 PAPAAPTPATPTPTPTTTP

-5143 PTPAPTA
+5143 PTPDPAA

-5155 PTASPTPDPAASP
+5155 PAASPTPDPAASP

-5175 PTPDPAASPIP
+5175 PTPDPAASPTLE
-5186 APTAPPTP
+5186 PTAPPTP
-5194 DPAASPTPAPT
+5194 EPAASPTPDPAAPS
-5205 APPTPEPAASPT
+5205 TPEPAASPT

-5234 DPAAPPT
+5234 EPTAPTT
-5241 PDPAASPTPAPT
+5241 PDPAASPTPTVAPAPT
-5253 ASPTPDPAAPPTP
+5253 APPTLEP
-5266 DPAAP
+5266 TATPA
-5271 PTPAPTATPAPE
+5271 PAPTATPAL
-5283 PTATPMPAPTATA
+5283 APTATA

>member
-1 MAPATDGAQPRLQG
+1 MRLWAPARLARLALLGA
-15 SPGATS
+15 
-21 FPRKRE
+21 
-27 PTPSHGVGR
+27 
-36 EIPAYAGMTARGPH
+36 
-50 GVGREIPAYAGMTA
+50 
-64 RGLPRIVR
+64 
-72 FALIGLALAA
+72 ALAA
-82 AGTLAAPP
+82 AGILAAPP

-107 TDNDGGTLATT
+107 TDNDGGTLLTT

-163 NASKTGHQ
+163 NASKNGHQ

-213 RAQLHAIRD
+213 RAQLSAIRD

-229 QANISAFPHALSG
+229 QSGISAFPHALSG

-258 ELRADIDLSTGG
+258 ELRADIDLRPGG
-270 AWSPIGGN
+270 NWTPIGGN
-278 RIWHTFNGKFR
+278 RIWHRFTGKLR

-301 SGSPSGLFQRM
+301 SGGTVGLLQRIGSG
-312 GGNGVV
+312 GVV
-318 EGVGLLDVNI
+318 EGVGLLDVSIN
-328 TSGVGSEAGAVS
+328 GGPDVGAVAGNS
-340 GTSGGLIRNVYATG
+340 AGVIRNVYATG
-354 TINIGSSN
+354 TINAN
-362 IAGGLVGWHTGTIR
+362 VAGGLVGWHTGTIR
-376 ASWADVAVT
+376 ASWTDVAVT
-385 GSSRTGG
+385 GSTRTGG
-392 MVGYDDYGG
+392 MVGYDDHGG
-401 RVYAS
+401 SIHAS
-406 YSIGPVAQTTSQG
+406 YSIGPVSQATSEG
-419 LIGEDQGA
+419 LVGQDAGSG
-427 VENVDTSYH
+427 ENVSTSYH
-436 DAETTGI
+436 DAMATGV

-458 SPTAYGATGIYSD
+458 SPTAYGSTGIYSA

-512 SPDLSGVT
+512 SPDLTDVT
-520 LTVGAAQLTLS
+520 LTIGATQLTLS

-538 TRYTAASAGTQV
+538 TRYTAAGSGTQV
-550 TVAPTTS
+550 TVAVTKD
-557 HASAT
+557 HAGAG

-574 DANGGVAGFQIALSG
+574 DANGGVAGFQVALSG

-625 IDIRNA
+625 IDVRNA

-675 TPDRPFCRGYE
+675 TPDRPFCKGYE
-686 LRSAIVLDVVGWN
+686 LRSAIVLDVVGSN

-728 VRVASDAGLFGVTR
+728 ARVASDAGLFGVTR
-742 GTVERVGLIDAFV
+742 GTVERVGVIDAFV
-755 RTSGD
+755 RTSSG
-760 DRGGALAGTNTGT
+760 DRGGALAGTNNGT

-778 STGSVSVPSKV
+778 STGSVSLAGQD

-797 CAHGSGGNRVVGQIS
+797 CAHGTGGNRVVGSIYA
-812 GSWST
+812 SWST
-817 ANATAMH
+817 ASAVAGAH
-824 VAGGLVGDNAG
+824 SAGGLVGEN
-835 TITASWSAGVA
+835 
-846 SGTGT
+846 
-851 PPNDGALVG
+851 
-860 RNLSGGTITASYA
+860 GGTITASYA
-873 LGNDALTG
+873 AGLAQGYRSGSPWHGGLVGHNLSGATVTASYALGAAALIG
-881 SQAQTATATASLHGS
+881 EQAGTATASLHGS
-896 AVSLSVLAYTGVY
+896 AVSLSILAYTGVY

-915 DVDGDG
+915 DTDGNG
-921 TANDAPWN
+921 TADAPWN
-929 FGDAQEYPILR
+929 FGDAQEYPYLR
-940 LGYTMAEQTRQ
+940 LGFTQAEQTRQ
-951 RNELNRKLSGLTLR
+951 RNALNRKLSGLTLR
-965 YAGGGPVSITPAFS
+965 YAGGGPVALSPAFS

-992 ATRTLVVTPSVPAGS
+992 GTRTLVVTPSVPAGS

-1018 GGVAEID
+1018 GGVAEIA
-1025 ATSPGATAALAV
+1025 ATQSGTTATITASAVNQLSSIAALGTVA
-1037 RVVNQITHISGLRYT
+1037 YT
-1052 ITVAHA
+1052 ITVSHA
-1058 DGAPIAPRNLTAT
+1058 DGAPIAPRNLAAT
-1071 PSATDNA
+1071 PHATVNG
-1078 RMDLSWSA
+1078 RVDLSWSA
-1086 DSTVNGYEICRKAG
+1086 DSAVNGYEICTKPG
-1100 TSVCASSD
+1100 TSVCAAGD
-1108 TWAAISGS
+1108 TTWAAISGS

-1121 SHAVTGLTGGAQY
+1121 SHMATGLEGTTEY

-1148 EISSVTATTND
+1148 EISSVTATTNPH
-1159 NIVPSFAQTTG
+1159 NLVPSFAQTTG

-1176 GRPIGVYEAPRAT
+1176 GKAVAPYTVNAAT
-1189 AGDGTLSYSAA
+1189 GGDGTLSYSAA

-1205 SGLSFNAATR
+1205 SGLSFNASML

-1242 DLTDDD
+1242 DMSDDD

-1256 TLEADTTPSFASTSG
+1256 TLEDDSTPSFASTSG

-1277 GKANIAVRAHKLP
+1277 GKANITVRVHQLP
-1290 ALTGGNGALTYT
+1290 ALTGGNGALSYT

-1308 LVYTAPAG
+1308 LVYTSRG
-1316 MDSPGGTVNATD
+1316 TMDTHGGTVNATS

-1354 LTATVEA
+1354 LTATVET
-1361 DRTLSYAD
+1361 DQTPSYAG

-1374 NRTFIKDTAIS
+1374 DRTFIKDTAIS
-1385 SSVAPAGGNAPVTC
+1385 SSVAPAGGNAPVEC

-1416 LTGTPNVVLAQPSS
+1416 LTGTPNVVLAHPSS

-1448 TMRVVDSTPEFSPDT
+1448 TMTVTANLTPSFSPNT
-1463 ARAKFTKGR
+1463 GSAAFTIGR
-1472 ANSAAYPV
+1472 ANTTAYPV
-1480 PAATGGDGTLTYS
+1480 PVATGGDGTLTYAVDS
-1493 LTAGTLPADL
+1493 TTPLPSGL
-1503 TYTAPGSMDTHGGT
+1503 TYSAATSGNGGT
-1517 ISGTPRATL
+1517 INATDGNTLTTANSGTYNIIATDSNGDTATL
-1526 STGDTN
+1526 
-1532 VTITAT
+1532 A
-1538 DANGSTD
+1538 
-1545 TLTLTVE
+1545 LTVT
-1552 IENDVSPAAAS
+1552 IENDVSPTAAS

-1588 APVTYAYVPGG
+1588 APVTYAYVAGA

-1639 DRDDQAADYTLT
+1639 DRDGQAADYTLT

-1676 NTAAN
+1676 NTTAN
-1681 AFRLPAVSGNGTIRY
+1681 AFQLPAVSGNGTIRY
-1696 ADALPSGLTY
+1696 AVSSTTPLPSGLVY

-1725 TLTAADAGNYA
+1725 TLSASDAGNYA

-1769 ATYTIGRANTA
+1769 ASYTIGRANTA
-1780 ANEFQVPAA
+1780 ANEFQAPAA

-1875 YVIGQANAAARQFT
+1875 YVIGQANAAASQFT

-1903 YVAGATSGTQLP
+1903 YVAGATTGTQLP

-1946 RAADRD
+1946 RASDRD
-1952 GSTADFTLTLTLQA
+1952 NSTADFTLTLTLQA

-2001 PACSITSGTLPSGL
+2001 PACSITSGTLPNGL

-2020 QISGTPDAI
+2020 QISGTPDTI
-2029 ASAASI
+2029 VSAASI

-2048 ASFSITIQ
+2048 ASFSITVQ
-2056 ANEVPSFSPNTDSA
+2056 ANEVPSFSPNTASA
-2070 AFTIGRANTTA
+2070 AFTIGRANTTP
-2081 YPVPAATGGD
+2081 YPVPVATGGD
-2091 GTLAYAVDSAT
+2091 GTLTYAVDSAT
-2102 PLPSGLTYSAA
+2102 PLPSGLTYGAA
-2113 TSGNGGTI
+2113 SSGNGGTI

-2133 SGTYNIVATDS
+2133 SGTYNIIATDS

-2160 QAPSWGAQ
+2160 QTPSWAQ

-2180 NASAFPLPQAT
+2180 NASAFPLPRAT
-2191 GGNGTLSY
+2191 GGNGTPLSY
-2199 AVSPTTP
+2199 AVDSTTP

-2216 DPSDMHGGTVNATSG
+2216 GSMDTHGGTVNATSG

-2245 VTDRDG
+2245 ATDRDG

-2263 TNVAPSYANANALP
+2263 TNDAPSYANANALP

-2284 KPAGAFSVAP
+2284 KPAAAFSVAP

-2320 ISGTPDTIASAASI
+2320 ISGTPDTLTAAPVSI
-2334 TITATDR
+2334 TILATDR
-2341 DNETASDAFTITVQ
+2341 DNETASDTFTITVQ
-2355 ANLTPSFS
+2355 ENLTPSFS
-2363 PNTASASF
+2363 PNTASVTF

-2391 TLTYAVDPT
+2391 TLTYAVDSA
-2400 TPLPTGLTYSA
+2400 TPLPTGLAYGA
-2411 ATSGNGGTINTVVV
+2411 ASSGNGGTINTVVV

-2430 LTPGT
+2430 LTAGT

-2448 TATLALSV
+2448 TATLALAV

-2462 APSWGAQTSGSAA
+2462 APSWAQTSGSAA

-2481 NASAFPLP
+2481 NLAAHAHTLP
-2489 QATGGNGTLSY
+2489 RATGGNGTPLSY
-2500 AVSPTTPLPSG
+2500 AVDSTTPMPSG
-2511 LVYSPPDPSDM
+2511 LVYSPPRTGPGQMDT

-2534 LTASDAGN
+2534 LTTANSGT
-2542 YTIRV
+2542 YTITA

-2562 VETNVAPSYANAN
+2562 VEANSAPSYANAN

-2586 PAGAFSVAP
+2586 PATAFSVAP

-2605 ISSGTLPNGL
+2605 ITSGTLPNGL
-2615 VISGC
+2615 AISGC

-2639 TDRDNE
+2639 TDRDGQ

-2650 FTITIVANLVP
+2650 FTITIVANQVP
-2661 SFAQTTGSVTW
+2661 SFSPNTASATW
-2672 TRNRPIAPYTVNA
+2672 TRNRPIAAHTVA
-2685 ATGGDG
+2685 AASGGDG
-2691 TLSYSAAFSPSASGL
+2691 TLSYSASFSPSASGL
-2706 SFNST
+2706 AFDAT
-2711 TRVISGSPTHA
+2711 MLRITGTPTHA
-2722 GSTVTAT
+2722 GNTVTAT

-2736 GSPGDT
+2736 GTPSDT

-2755 LEADAAGPS
+2755 LEANAAGPS

-2799 LTYSVSTSLAGG
+2799 LTYSVSTNRAGG
-2811 TLPAGLTYA
+2811 TLPAGITYA

-2825 NGGTISVGSGTTAT
+2825 NGGTISIGSGTSAT
-2839 ARFRVTLTARDRDG
+2839 PRFRVTLTARDRDG
-2853 SSAALSF
+2853 SSAAIFF

-2865 ADATPSW
+2865 ADETPSW

-2883 ELQTMTSAMLPALPS
+2883 ELQTMTSATLPGLPS

-2914 SWLAFDGE
+2914 SWLAFDGP

-2930 PAPVNSAN
+2930 PAPVNNTN

-2951 ANAEAADLAFT
+2951 ANAEAADLAFS
-2962 VAVQNDARPPS
+2962 VAVQNDTRLPS

-2990 DYALFQVPAVT
+2990 DYALFQIPAVT

-3033 GSSLAASSA
+3033 GSSLAAGSA

-3061 LALEDNLVGSCGY
+3061 LALEANRIGSCGY
-3074 TGRLTV
+3074 TGRLSV

-3095 EFGNQPLPPDGQS
+3095 EFGNQPLPPDGS
-3108 TDVRLAIS
+3108 TSDARLSGS
-3116 FWGTP
+3116 FTPVP

-3138 QLGVTGN
+3138 ALGIAGN
-3145 TAITASSRTGY
+3145 TATAGGGSNGL
-3156 IDWRDRDN
+3156 IDWTDRDD
-3164 NASLDCDLNLVFTSA
+3164 NASVDCDLTFALTGT

-3207 ALAAATSGQG
+3207 ALAAATGGQG

-3233 FHTRQ
+3233 FHTRE

-3263 DADTLQFTVN
+3263 DPDTLQFTVN
-3273 VVGGVTLSATTLA
+3273 VVGGVTLSSTSLA
-3286 INEANAPVDETYTV
+3286 INEANAPVTETYTV

-3386 SPRIVVPSTLSVAE
+3386 SPRIVVPSSLSVAE

-3412 PPASGETVTV
+3412 PPTSGETVTV

-3453 TADSDGDVADA
+3453 TADSDGDVSDA
-3464 SLTISHAAASG
+3464 SLTISHAASSG

-3514 GKSYAVRL
+3514 GKPYAVRL

-3550 SNWDT
+3550 SNWGT

-3560 VTVDNDA
+3560 VTVDDDA
-3567 NTVTETR
+3567 NTITETR

-3583 DTNYNASFT
+3583 DANYNASFT

-3621 SETYAL
+3621 SKTYAL
-3627 RLATQPSA
+3627 SLATQPSA

-3726 DITALAVTEGQTAQ
+3726 DITTLAVTEGQTAQ
-3740 YRVELTARP
+3740 YRVELTAQP

-3794 ESVTVSHAGSA
+3794 ESVTVSHVGSA

-3835 GVAITAITVAEGAA
+3835 GVAITAITVAEGAT
-3849 SNNTYRLSLNTE
+3849 SDNTYRLSLSTA

-3873 SGDSADVTFTPT
+3873 SGDSADVTFAPS

-3898 PSGAAQWNSPQT
+3898 PSGAARWNSPQT

-4063 TQYNGVAFASANVS
+4063 AQYNGVAFASANVR
-4077 AAITDD
+4077 ADVTDD

-4098 EENAT
+4098 EEDAT
-4103 GASYDVRLA
+4103 GASYSVRLA

-4132 TPSTLTFAPSG
+4132 TPSTLTFTPSG

-4155 KANNDPD
+4155 KANSDPD

-4182 GIAVSGVSVTV
+4182 GIAISGVSVAV

-4228 AQPTGNVIVTPSV
+4228 AQPTGNVRVTPSI

-4308 NDQPGLRF
+4308 NDLPGLRF

-4322 TLTTLALHEGRA
+4322 TLTTLALAEGRA

-4370 FAFTPTNYSSPQTV
+4370 FAFTPTNYSSPRTV

-4421 TLAFTVADDDFVGL
+4421 TLAFTVDDDDFVGL
-4435 RAAPSSLNVTEEA
+4435 RAAPSSLNVTEES

-4544 AVDDDRPTV
+4544 AVDDDRPAV
-4553 TEIVFWGMPWDAGVP
+4553 TEIVFWGMPSARAVAD
-4568 GTYVRGETITVQARF
+4568 TYVRGAAITVQARF

-4616 RLDFRYQVQEND
+4616 RLDFRYQVQESD
-4628 LDANGVGVPRD
+4628 VDATNGVGVPRD

-4649 HAVSASVGADLRSA
+4649 HTVSASVGADLRSA
-4663 AVPDNDDHKVNGAST
+4663 AVPDDPTRKVNGRLT
-4678 PPPSATTPNIRST
+4678 PAPSATTPNIRST

-4745 ALFFAYVVRSS
+4745 GLFFAYVVRSS

-4770 ELNGARIMNAYDDSA
+4770 ELNGARIVNAYDDSA
-4785 NANLTLP
+4785 DANLTLP

-4853 AATLAYSTTDADPAS
+4853 AAALAYSTTDADPAS

-4913 VSDPTLRIYSPRAMR
+4913 VSDPTLRLYAPRAMR

-4967 GESLAVNAMGEVT
+4967 GESLAVDAMGEVT
-4980 VPLEH
+4980 IPLEH

-5063 SGSRITVNGAAV
+5063 SGSRITVNGAAI

-5118 PAPVFS
+5118 PAPAFS
-5124 PAPVEPIPTTTP
+5124 PAPSAPIPTATP

-5150 SPTPA
+5150 SPTPDPAAPPTPA

-5175 PTPDPAASPIP
+5175 PTPDPAASP
-5186 APTAPPTP
+5186 
-5194 DPAASPTPAPT
+5194 
-5205 APPTPEPAASPT
+5205 T

-5234 DPAAPPT
+5234 DPTASPSPDPT
-5241 PDPAASPTPAPT
+5241 ASPSPDPAASPTPAP
-5253 ASPTPDPAAPPTP
+5253 AATPP
-5266 DPAAP
+5266 
-5271 PTPAPTATPAPE
+5271 PAPTATPMPAPTATPMPA

-5315 TPTAGYSLAFWLAV
+5315 APTAGYSLAFWLAV

>member
-1 MAPATDGAQPRLQG
+1 MACSRAPRT
-15 SPGATS
+15 A
-21 FPRKRE
+21 
-27 PTPSHGVGR
+27 R
-36 EIPAYAGMTARGPH
+36 EIPS
-50 GVGREIPAYAGMTA
+50 YAGMTA
-64 RGLPRIVR
+64 RGLPRLAR

-163 NASKTGHQ
+163 NASKNGHQ

-392 MVGYDDYGG
+392 MIGYDDYGG

-458 SPTAYGATGIYSD
+458 SPTAYGATGIYST

-512 SPDLSGVT
+512 SPDLSGIT

-562 VAYKDASDGALT
+562 VAYKDASDGPLT

-686 LRSAIVLDVVGWN
+686 LRSAIVLDVVGSN

-728 VRVASDAGLFGVTR
+728 VRVANDAGLFGVTR

-1086 DSTVNGYEICRKAG
+1086 DSTVTGYEICRKAG
-1100 TSVCASSD
+1100 TSVCAAGD
-1108 TWAAISGS
+1108 ATWAAISGS

-1200 FSPSA
+1200 FSPSP

-1227 VTATVTVRDDEGTPS
+1227 VTATITVRDDEGTPS

-1290 ALTGGNGALTYT
+1290 ALTGGNGTLTYT

-1328 GNTLTAGTATYEI
+1328 GNTLTAGGPTNYTITA
-1341 RATDRDGSAATYR
+1341 RDRDGSAATYT
-1354 LTATVEA
+1354 LAVTVEA
-1361 DRTLSYAD
+1361 DERPSYAGG
-1369 ANALA
+1369 NALA

-1385 SSVAPAGGNAPVTC
+1385 SSVAPAGGNAPVEC

-1416 LTGTPNVVLAQPSS
+1416 LTGTPNVVLAHPSS
-1430 ATIRATDRDGST
+1430 AAIRATDRDGST

-1448 TMRVVDSTPEFSPDT
+1448 TMTVTANLTPSFSPST
-1463 ARAKFTKGR
+1463 GSASFTIGR
-1472 ANSAAYPV
+1472 ANTTAYPV
-1480 PAATGGDGTLTYS
+1480 PVATGGDGTLTYAVDS
-1493 LTAGTLPADL
+1493 ATPLPTGL
-1503 TYTAPGSMDTHGGT
+1503 TYGTASSGNGGT
-1517 ISGTPRATL
+1517 INATDGNTLTTANSGTYNIIATDSNGDTATL
-1526 STGDTN
+1526 ALS
-1532 VTITAT
+1532 VTIE
-1538 DANGSTD
+1538 D
-1545 TLTLTVE
+1545 
-1552 IENDVSPAAAS
+1552 DVSPAAAA
-1563 GSTTYAIGQAKA
+1563 GSTTYAIGRAKA

-1588 APVTYAYVPGG
+1588 APVTYAYVAGG

-1816 DPADRKIKGTPGSS
+1816 APADRKIKGTPGSS

-1903 YVAGATSGTQLP
+1903 YVAGATTGTQLP

-1952 GSTADFTLTLTLQA
+1952 DSTADFTLTLTLQA

-2001 PACSITSGTLPSGL
+2001 PACSITSGTLPNGL

-2020 QISGTPDAI
+2020 QISGTPDTI

-2081 YPVPAATGGD
+2081 YPVPAASGGD
-2091 GTLAYAVDSAT
+2091 GTLTYAVDSAT
-2102 PLPSGLTYSAA
+2102 PLPSGLVHSPPGSMDTH
-2113 TSGNGGTI
+2113 GGTI

-2144 NGDTATLA
+2144 NGDAATLA
-2152 LAVTIEAN
+2152 LAVTIETN
-2160 QAPSWGAQ
+2160 LAPSWGAQ

-2180 NASAFPLPQAT
+2180 NASAFPLPRAT

-2216 DPSDMHGGTVNATSG
+2216 GSMDTHGGTVNATSG
-2231 NTLTASDAGNYTIR
+2231 NTLTTADSGNYTIR

-2284 KPAGAFSVAP
+2284 KPAAAFSVAP

-2305 SSGTLPNGLVISGCQ
+2305 DSGTLPNGLIISGCQ
-2320 ISGTPDTIASAASI
+2320 ISGTPDTLTAAPVSI
-2334 TITATDR
+2334 TIEATDR
-2341 DNETASDAFTITVQ
+2341 DNETASDTFTITVQ
-2355 ANLTPSFS
+2355 ENLVPSFS
-2363 PNTASASF
+2363 PNTGSVTF

-2391 TLTYAVDPT
+2391 TLTYAVDPA

-2448 TATLALSV
+2448 TATLALAV

-2462 APSWGAQTSGSAA
+2462 APSWAQTSGSAA

-2481 NASAFPLP
+2481 NASAFSLP

-2500 AVSPTTPLPSG
+2500 AVDSTTPLPSG
-2511 LVYSPPDPSDM
+2511 LVYSPPGQSDM

-2534 LTASDAGN
+2534 LAASDAGN
-2542 YTIRV
+2542 YTITA
-2547 TDRDGSAANYTLTVT
+2547 TDRDGSAAAYTLTVT
-2562 VETNVAPSYANAN
+2562 VETNSAPSYANAN

-2586 PAGAFSVAP
+2586 PAAAFSVAP

-2605 ISSGTLPNGL
+2605 ITSGTLPSGL
-2615 VISGC
+2615 AISGC

-2672 TRNRPIAPYTVNA
+2672 TRNRPIAAYTVNA

-2691 TLSYSAAFSPSASGL
+2691 TLSYSASFSPSASGL

-2711 TRVISGSPTHA
+2711 TRVISGRPTHSA
-2722 GSTVTAT
+2722 STVTAT

-2736 GSPGDT
+2736 GTPGDT

-2769 VTEKTYVAGYASH
+2769 VSEKTYVAGYASH

-2789 ADSTVAWNGD
+2789 VDSTVAWNGD
-2799 LTYSVSTSLAGG
+2799 LTYSVSTNLAGG

-2839 ARFRVTLTARDRDG
+2839 ARFRVTLTAADRDG

-2865 ADATPSW
+2865 ADETPSW

-2883 ELQTMTSAMLPALPS
+2883 ELQTMTSATLPALPS
-2898 ATAGNAPVTYS
+2898 ATDGNAPVTYS

-2930 PAPVNSAN
+2930 PAPVNNTN

-3033 GSSLAASSA
+3033 GSSLTAASA

-3233 FHTRQ
+3233 FHTRE

-3300 ALASQPSGNVVVA
+3300 ALASQPSGNVVVR

-3338 SAPKTV
+3338 SVPKTV

-3386 SPRIVVPSTLSVAE
+3386 SPRIVLPSSLSVAE

-3621 SETYAL
+3621 SRTYAL
-3627 RLATQPSA
+3627 SLATQPSA

-3680 NESATISHSAAS
+3680 NESATISHFAS
-3692 ADTGYHGIAIN
+3692 STDTGYHGIAIN

-3740 YRVELTARP
+3740 YRVELTAQP

-3818 VTVTDDD
+3818 VTVADDDD
-3825 PTGPLVANAS
+3825 PGPLVANAS

-3873 SGDSADVTFTPT
+3873 SGDSADVTFTPS

-4063 TQYNGVAFASANVS
+4063 AQYNGVAFASANVR
-4077 AAITDD
+4077 ADVTDD

-4103 GASYDVRLA
+4103 GASYSVRLA

-4119 VIAVSTNNSDVTF
+4119 VVAVSTNNSDVTF

-4182 GIAVSGVSVTV
+4182 GIAISGVSVAV

-4228 AQPTGNVIVTPSV
+4228 AQPTGNVRVTPSV

-4247 RVSPSSATFTRTNWN
+4247 TVSPSSATFTRTNWN

-4322 TLTTLALHEGRA
+4322 TLTTLALAEGRA

-4358 VVSGGGGSGNNE
+4358 VVSGGGGTGSNE

-4544 AVDDDRPTV
+4544 ALDDDRPTV
-4553 TEIVFWGMPWDAGVP
+4553 TEIVFWGMPSARAVAD
-4568 GTYVRGETITVQARF
+4568 TYVRGAAITVQARF

-4628 LDANGVGVPRD
+4628 IDATNGVGVPRD

-4649 HAVSASVGADLRSA
+4649 HAVSTSVGADLRSS
-4663 AVPDNDDHKVNGAST
+4663 AVPDDATRKVDGRLT
-4678 PPPSATTPNIRST
+4678 PAPSATTPNIRST
-4691 PPTASGEY
+4691 PPTAAGEY

-4745 ALFFAYVVRSS
+4745 GLFFDYVVRSS

-4770 ELNGARIMNAYDDSA
+4770 ELNGARIVNAYDDSA
-4785 NANLTLP
+4785 DANLTLP

-4806 SSLQSLAVSPGT
+4806 SSLQSLAVSAGT

-4853 AATLAYSTTDADPAS
+4853 AAALAYSTTDADPAS

-4913 VSDPTLRIYSPRAMR
+4913 VSDPTLRLYSPRAMR

-4953 VKSDSGASASVSLR
+4953 VKSDTGASASVSLR
-4967 GESLAVNAMGEVT
+4967 GESLAVDAMGEVA

-4985 GDNPVSISV
+4985 GDNPVSIAV

-5017 ASLTLGG
+5017 TSLTLGG

-5075 RSGDRSRAIRLAV
+5075 RSGERSRAIRLAV

-5124 PAPVEPIPTTTP
+5124 PVPVAPIPTTTP
-5136 TPTPTAS
+5136 TPA
-5143 PTPAPTA
+5143 
-5150 SPTPA
+5150 
-5155 PTASPTPDPAASP
+5155 
-5168 TPDPAAS
+5168 
-5175 PTPDPAASPIP
+5175 
-5186 APTAPPTP
+5186 
-5194 DPAASPTPAPT
+5194 
-5205 APPTPEPAASPT
+5205 
-5217 PDPAASP
+5217 PAASP

-5241 PDPAASPTPAPT
+5241 PDPAASPTLEPT
-5253 ASPTPDPAAPPTP
+5253 ATPTLE
-5266 DPAAP
+5266 
-5271 PTPAPTATPAPE
+5271 PTATPAPE

-5302 PAPGATLEPPVAP
+5302 PAPGATSEPPVAP
-5315 TPTAGYSLAFWLAV
+5315 APTAGYSLAFWLAV

>member
-1 MAPATDGAQPRLQG
+1 MNLLAGLRL
-15 SPGATS
+15 A
-21 FPRKRE
+21 
-27 PTPSHGVGR
+27 
-36 EIPAYAGMTARGPH
+36 
-50 GVGREIPAYAGMTA
+50 
-64 RGLPRIVR
+64 R
-72 FALIGLALAA
+72 FALIGAALAA
-82 AGTLAAPP
+82 AGMLAAPP

-118 LSPAFAAA
+118 LSPSFAAA

-163 NASKTGHQ
+163 NASKNGHQ

-229 QANISAFPHALSG
+229 QSGISAFPHALSG

-270 AWSPIGGN
+270 NWSPIG
-278 RIWHTFNGKFR
+278 WSFSGKFR
-289 GNGHVISNMTIG
+289 GNGHTISNLTIG
-301 SGSPSGLFQRM
+301 SGNNAGLFARTQE
-312 GGNGVV
+312 GAVI
-318 EGVGLLDVNI
+318 EGVGLLNVNI
-328 TSGVGSEAGAVS
+328 RGNFEVGPVVGNCGATSV
-340 GTSGGLIRNVYATG
+340 IRNVYATG
-354 TINIGSSN
+354 TANGAS
-362 IAGGLVGWHTGTIR
+362 AVGGLAGWNACTIR

-385 GSSRTGG
+385 ARGPNPHRAGG
-392 MVGYDDYGG
+392 IAGYDDWGG
-401 RVYAS
+401 HVHAS
-406 YSIGPVAQTTSQG
+406 YSIGPVSPSSSGGLAGQNQG
-419 LIGEDQGA
+419 GA
-427 VENVDTSYH
+427 ITNSYH
-436 DAETTGI
+436 DAVATGI
-443 GTAGTGRARSTSDLQ
+443 GTAGTGTARSTSDLQ
-458 SPTAYGATGIYSD
+458 SPTAYGSTGIYST

-502 HSAATQFALQ
+502 HSAAAQFALQ
-512 SPDLSGVT
+512 SPDLTDVT
-520 LTVGAAQLTLS
+520 LTVGATQLTLS

-538 TRYTAASAGTQV
+538 TRYAASSSGTQV
-550 TVAPTTS
+550 TVAVTKD
-557 HASAT
+557 HAGAG
-562 VAYKDASDGALT
+562 VAYKDASDGPLT

-625 IDIRNA
+625 IDVRNA

-675 TPDRPFCRGYE
+675 TPDRPFCKGYE
-686 LRSAIVLDVVGWN
+686 LRSAIVLDVVGSN

-716 FTGNGLTISNLS
+716 FTGNGLTVSNLS
-728 VRVASDAGLFGVTR
+728 ARVASDAGLFGVTR
-742 GTVERVGLIDAFV
+742 GTVERVGVIDAFV
-755 RTSGD
+755 RTSSG
-760 DRGGALAGTNTGT
+760 DRGGALAGTNNGT

-778 STGSVSVPSKV
+778 STGSVSLAGQD

-797 CAHGSGGNRVVGQIS
+797 CAHGTGGSRVVGSIYA
-812 GSWST
+812 SWST
-817 ANATAMH
+817 ASAVAGAH
-824 VAGGLVGDNAG
+824 SAGGLVGEN
-835 TITASWSAGVA
+835 
-846 SGTGT
+846 
-851 PPNDGALVG
+851 
-860 RNLSGGTITASYA
+860 GGTITASYA
-873 LGNDALTG
+873 AGLAQGYRSGSPWHGGLVGHNLSGATVTASYALGAAALIG
-881 SQAQTATATASLHGS
+881 EQAGTATASLHGS
-896 AVSLSVLAYTGVY
+896 AVSLSILAYTGVY

-915 DVDGDG
+915 DTDGNG
-921 TANDAPWN
+921 TADAPWN
-929 FGDAQEYPILR
+929 FGDAQEYPYLR
-940 LGYTMAEQTRQ
+940 YGFTMAEQTRQ
-951 RNELNRKLSGLTLR
+951 RNALNRKLSGLTLR

-1018 GGVAEID
+1018 GGAAEID
-1025 ATSPGATAALAV
+1025 ATQPGATATITASA
-1037 RVVNQITHISGLRYT
+1037 VNQLSSVAALGTLQYT

-1086 DSTVNGYEICRKAG
+1086 DSTVTGYEVCRKAG
-1100 TSVCASSD
+1100 TSVCAAVD
-1108 TWAAISGS
+1108 TTWAAILDSR
-1116 GASTA
+1116 ASTA
-1121 SHAVTGLTGGAQY
+1121 SHAVTGLTGGSQY

-1176 GRPIGVYEAPRAT
+1176 NRPIAAYTVAAASG
-1189 AGDGTLSYSAA
+1189 GDGTLSYSAA
-1200 FSPSA
+1200 FSPSP
-1205 SGLSFNAATR
+1205 SGLAFNAATR
-1215 QISGTPTHTAST
+1215 QISGTPTHTGNT
-1227 VTATVTVRDDEGTPS
+1227 VTATITVRDDEGTPS

-1256 TLEADTTPSFASTSG
+1256 TLEDDSTPSFASTSG
-1271 SASFTI
+1271 SASFTR
-1277 GKANIAVRAHKLP
+1277 GKANITVRVHPLP
-1290 ALTGGNGALTYT
+1290 ALTGGNGTLTYT

-1308 LVYTAPAG
+1308 LVYTAPRA
-1316 MDSPGGTVNATD
+1316 MDSHGGTVNATS
-1328 GNTLTAGTATYEI
+1328 GNTLTAGTATYEV
-1341 RATDRDGSAATYR
+1341 RATDRDGSRAVYR
-1354 LTATVEA
+1354 LTVTVET
-1361 DRTLSYAD
+1361 DETPSYAGG
-1369 ANALA
+1369 NALA
-1374 NRTFIKDTAIS
+1374 DRTFIKDTAIS
-1385 SSVAPAGGNAPVTC
+1385 SSVAPAGGNAPVEC

-1416 LTGTPNVVLAQPSS
+1416 LTGTPNVVLAHPAS
-1430 ATIRATDRDGST
+1430 AAIRATDRDGST

-1448 TMRVVDSTPEFSPDT
+1448 TMTIVDSTPEFSPDT

-1472 ANSAAYPV
+1472 ANSDAYPV

-1526 STGDTN
+1526 ATGDTN

-1552 IENDVSPAAAS
+1552 IENDASPTGAS
-1563 GSTTYAIGQAKA
+1563 GSTTYAIGRAKA

-1588 APVTYAYVPGG
+1588 APVTYAYEAGA
-1599 TTATQLPSGMS
+1599 TTATQLPSGMT

-1639 DRDDQAADYTLT
+1639 DRDGQAADYTLT

-1668 RTFTIGRA
+1668 ATFTIGQA
-1676 NTAAN
+1676 NVN
-1681 AFRLPAVSGNGTIRY
+1681 AFQLPAVSGNGTIRY
-1696 ADALPSGLTY
+1696 AVSSTTPLPSGLVY

-1718 VNADAGN
+1718 VNATSGN

-1756 TDAQTAFAQSNGS
+1756 DDAQTAFAQSNGS
-1769 ATYTIGRANTA
+1769 AAYTIGRANTA

-1796 TYAYVAGASAA
+1796 TYAYVAGSTAA

-1875 YVIGQANAAARQFT
+1875 YVIGQANAAASQFT

-1903 YVAGATSGTQLP
+1903 YVAGATTGTQLP

-1952 GSTADFTLTLTLQA
+1952 DSTADFTLTLTLQA

-2001 PACSITSGTLPSGL
+2001 PACSITSGTLPNGL
-2015 VISGC
+2015 VVSGC
-2020 QISGTPDAI
+2020 QISGTPDTI
-2029 ASAASI
+2029 VPAASI

-2048 ASFSITIQ
+2048 ASFSITVQ
-2056 ANEVPSFSPNTDSA
+2056 ANEVPSFSPNTASA
-2070 AFTIGRANTTA
+2070 AFTIGRANTTP
-2081 YPVPAATGGD
+2081 YPVPVATGGD
-2091 GTLAYAVDSAT
+2091 GTLTYAVDSAT
-2102 PLPSGLTYSAA
+2102 PLPSGLTYGAA
-2113 TSGNGGTI
+2113 SSGNGGTI
-2121 NATAGNTLTTAN
+2121 NATAGNTLTAGTT
-2133 SGTYNIVATDS
+2133 TYNIIATDS

-2160 QAPSWGAQ
+2160 QTPSWAQ
-2168 TSGSAAFTIGRA
+2168 TSGSAAFTIGRE
-2180 NASAFPLPQAT
+2180 NASAFPLPRAT
-2191 GGNGTLSY
+2191 GGNGTPLSY
-2199 AVSPTTP
+2199 AVDSTTP

-2216 DPSDMHGGTVNATSG
+2216 GSMDTHGGTVNATSG

-2245 VTDRDG
+2245 ATDRDG
-2251 SAANY
+2251 SAAAY

-2263 TNVAPSYANANALP
+2263 TNDAPSYANANALP

-2284 KPAGAFSVAP
+2284 KPAAAFSVAP

-2320 ISGTPDTIASAASI
+2320 ISGTPDTLTAAPVSI
-2334 TITATDR
+2334 TIQATDR
-2341 DNETASDAFTITVQ
+2341 DNETASDTFTITVQ
-2355 ANLTPSFS
+2355 ENLTPSFS
-2363 PNTASASF
+2363 PNTASVTF

-2391 TLTYAVDPT
+2391 TLTYAVDPA
-2400 TPLPTGLTYSA
+2400 TPLPTGLTYGA
-2411 ATSGNGGTINTVVV
+2411 ASSGNGGTINTVVV

-2430 LTPGT
+2430 LTAGT

-2448 TATLALSV
+2448 TATLALAV

-2462 APSWGAQTSGSAA
+2462 APSWAQTSGSAA
-2475 FTIGRA
+2475 FTIGSA

-2500 AVSPTTPLPSG
+2500 AVDPTTPLPSG
-2511 LVYSPPDPSDM
+2511 LVYSPPGPSDS

-2534 LTASDAGN
+2534 LTTANSGT
-2542 YTIRV
+2542 YTITA
-2547 TDRDGSAANYTLTVT
+2547 TDRDGSAAAYTLTVT
-2562 VETNVAPSYANAN
+2562 VEANSAPSYANAN

-2586 PAGAFSVAP
+2586 PATAFSVAP

-2615 VISGC
+2615 AISGC

-2627 TIASAA
+2627 TLASAA

-2639 TDRDNE
+2639 TDRDGQ

-2650 FTITIVANLVP
+2650 FTITIVANQVP
-2661 SFAQTTGSVTW
+2661 SFSPNTGSVTW
-2672 TRNRPIAPYTVNA
+2672 TRNRPIAAHTVA
-2685 ATGGDG
+2685 AASGDG

-2706 SFNST
+2706 AFDAT
-2711 TRVISGSPTHA
+2711 MLRITGTPTHSA
-2722 GSTVTAT
+2722 STVTAT

-2736 GSPGDT
+2736 GTPGDT

-2755 LEADAAGPS
+2755 LEANAAGPS

-2799 LTYSVSTSLAGG
+2799 LTYSVSTNRAGG
-2811 TLPAGLTYA
+2811 TLPAGITYA

-2825 NGGTISVGSGTTAT
+2825 NGGTISIGSGTSAT

-2853 SSAALSF
+2853 SSAAIFF

-2865 ADATPSW
+2865 ADETPSW

-2883 ELQTMTSAMLPALPS
+2883 ELQTMTSAILPALPS
-2898 ATAGNAPVTYS
+2898 ATDGNAPVTYS

-2914 SWLAFDGE
+2914 SWLAFDGP

-2930 PAPVNSAN
+2930 PAPVNNTN
-2938 ADAVTNLVLKATD
+2938 ADAVTSLVLKATD

-2962 VAVQNDARPPS
+2962 VAVQNDTRLPS

-3033 GSSLAASSA
+3033 GSSLTAGSA

-3061 LALEDNLVGSCGY
+3061 LALEANRVGSCGY
-3074 TGRLTV
+3074 TGRLSV

-3095 EFGNQPLPPDGQS
+3095 EFGNQPLPPDGA
-3108 TDVRLAIS
+3108 TGAPRLAIS

-3128 RRDPTTGYTT
+3128 RRDPSTGYTT
-3138 QLGVTGN
+3138 ALGLTGN
-3145 TAITASSRTGY
+3145 TAITASSRTGF
-3156 IDWRDRDN
+3156 IDWNDRDN
-3164 NASLDCDLNLVFTSA
+3164 NGSGDCDLNLVFTGA

-3207 ALAAATSGQG
+3207 ALAAATGGQG

-3233 FHTRQ
+3233 FHTRE

-3251 ARVTLRA
+3251 SRVTLRA

-3273 VVGGVTLSATTLA
+3273 VVGGVTLSATALA
-3286 INEANAPVDETYTV
+3286 INEANAPVTETYTV
-3300 ALASQPSGNVVVA
+3300 ALASQPSGNVTVA

-3344 TVRVAADADGDD
+3344 TVRVAADADGND

-3386 SPRIVVPSTLSVAE
+3386 SPRIVVPSSLSVAE

-3442 ANYSTT
+3442 TNYSTT

-3502 DPTSLTILEQSA
+3502 APTSLTILEQSA
-3514 GKSYAVRL
+3514 GKPYAVRL

-3560 VTVDNDA
+3560 VTVDDDA

-3574 TVTHTAAST
+3574 TVTHTAASA
-3583 DTNYNASFT
+3583 DANYNASFT

-3621 SETYAL
+3621 SKTYAL
-3627 RLATQPSA
+3627 SLATQPSA

-3653 STFTFTTINYGTAQ
+3653 STFTFTTINYGTPQ

-3740 YRVELTARP
+3740 YRVELTAQP

-3794 ESVTVSHAGSA
+3794 ESVTVSHAGSV

-3835 GVAITAITVAEGAA
+3835 GVAIMSITVAEGAA
-3849 SNNTYRLSLNTE
+3849 SNNTYRLSLSAA

-3918 DDARNDDA
+3918 DDARNDDT

-4063 TQYNGVAFASANVS
+4063 AQYNGVAFASANVR
-4077 AAITDD
+4077 ADVTDD

-4132 TPSTLTFAPSG
+4132 NPSTLTFTPSG

-4155 KANNDPD
+4155 KANSDPD

-4182 GIAVSGVSVTV
+4182 GIAVSGVSVAV

-4199 GVDVSDPS
+4199 GVDISDPS

-4247 RVSPSSATFTRTNWN
+4247 RVSPPSATFTRTNWN

-4308 NDQPGLRF
+4308 NDLPGLRF

-4334 GSYRIA
+4334 GSYRVA

-4358 VVSGGGGSGNNE
+4358 VVSGGGGTGNNE

-4480 PSSVTFTNGNWDTP
+4480 PASITFTNGNWDTP

-4544 AVDDDRPTV
+4544 AVDDDRPAV
-4553 TEIVFWGMPWDAGVP
+4553 TEIVFWGMPSARAVAD
-4568 GTYVRGETITVQARF
+4568 TYVRGAAITVQARF

-4616 RLDFRYQVQEND
+4616 RLDFRYQVQESD
-4628 LDANGVGVPRD
+4628 VDATNGVGVPRD

-4663 AVPDNDDHKVNGAST
+4663 AVPDDPTRKVDGRLT
-4678 PPPSATTPNIRST
+4678 PAPSATTPNIRST

-4732 QTRYAEYDRTEGN
+4732 QTRRAEYDRTEGN

-4770 ELNGARIMNAYDDSA
+4770 ELNGARIVNAYDDSA
-4785 NANLTLP
+4785 SANLTLP
-4792 RLNADSAHKVDGTT
+4792 HLNADSSHKVDGTT

-4840 VASATITAAPKFG
+4840 VASATVTAAPKFG
-4853 AATLAYSTTDADPAS
+4853 AAALAYSTTDADPAS

-4902 GASNADLRALS
+4902 GASNADLRTLS
-4913 VSDPTLRIYSPRAMR
+4913 VSDPTLRLYAPRAMR

-4967 GESLAVNAMGEVT
+4967 GESLAVNAMGEVA

-5017 ASLTLGG
+5017 TSLTLGG

-5124 PAPVEPIPTTTP
+5124 PAPAAPIPTTTP

-5150 SPTPA
+5150 SPTP
-5155 PTASPTPDPAASP
+5155 TPTPDPAASP
-5168 TPDPAAS
+5168 TPG
-5175 PTPDPAASPIP
+5175 
-5186 APTAPPTP
+5186 PTAPPTP
-5194 DPAASPTPAPT
+5194 IASPTL
-5205 APPTPEPAASPT
+5205 
-5217 PDPAASP
+5217 DPAASP

-5234 DPAAPPT
+5234 DPAAPPSPAPTAPPTPDPAASPTPGPAASPT
-5241 PDPAASPTPAPT
+5241 PDPAASPTPAPA
-5253 ASPTPDPAAPPTP
+5253 ASPTPAPTAPPS
-5266 DPAAP
+5266 
-5271 PTPAPTATPAPE
+5271 PAPTATPAPE
-5283 PTATPMPAPTATA
+5283 PTPTPAPTATPMPAPTATA

-5302 PAPGATLEPPVAP
+5302 SAPGATSEPPVAP